1 MLLKVA
7 WVWSFLYMQI
17 CVANLFKFFVGD
29 SNEKII
35 IIVGS
40 NMFININNCMCNS
53 WWGIGGGIQETSKT
67 LKQRINESQDGDII
81 DAGKEEIDIKDG
93 DSYTIDKAI
102 TIRNCDAKSGTFIV
116 EATGAKFENL
126 RNIESIIAD
135 ERLGEGD
142 LDIRNCFEIDSVY
155 VNGGGSHSIRIASTH
170 IKNLYV
176 AKEDVRVLLQA
187 EGTNAA
193 KVENVQISKNC
204 KLESEDA
211 AAVFEQVQISAD
223 VEKVTLAGSATV
235 QKILAETVVTEESTE
250 ETKAK
255 VEIESAK
262 VKIEA
267 TSANVELKVSENA
280 DANVTVPKTEIIE
293 KTFKVTTVVNGE
305 TSSLAVY
312 EGYKFNFKPGDAD
325 SGFAGWYSDAAF
337 TTKIEL
343 PYLVT
348 KDVTLYAKFVELKA
362 KFFVVGNGVASSA
375 EANKY
380 YSDVTVGKVEGA
392 TIATTADYDVI
403 TVDNATA
410 TSDVWSVWADSLEN
424 WNFKANKNY
433 KISVDVKADVESVI
447 LLQAK
452 PINASYAN
460 QKNVKVTTEWQTV
473 EIETGCWNK
482 DFLGYLQVVCGQSKK
497 TYLKNLKMQEVSTKT
512 IPTGVWGPNAD
523 SISVTQVEN
532 GVKFAFGKD
541 SAAEWENGAAIRGT
555 FVETSKNYLYKV
567 KFTAAADENNVKFYY
582 SADSWAEDNAWGS
595 ATIGKTATNI
605 ELYIPAYQLDG
616 DELRGA
622 EINISIPTKN
632 SVTITN
638 VKFESLTAI
647 PSNQVIFFTS
657 DYKVHKKITSTGK
670 DNCVVLD
677 VAANTEA
684 ELRFVMEKA
693 TNSKIE
699 WNNSCS
705 FSKFVNKTSA
715 TVSIPEGKDYPV
727 LKNTSNTNQS
737 YRLYIDET
745 WTIVIEDATTTPAVE
760 YTITYVSTE
769 EVSGIFMES
778 ETLPAGTVHELPQ
791 LDDIPDDDYPKRFG
805 GWYEGVTVNEYGSF
819 DWTNATKVSSS
830 YTVTKDVTL
839 YAAWVMDV
847 TITFVTGYEADGII
861 VDPIKTETYAK
872 INLPTPTAPTGM
884 TFEGWYCDGDNDD
897 EIIWEWAEKES
908 SPYMVNRPRTLFA
921 KWKSG
926 NTPAVEYT
934 VKYVDT
940 LGAYTGPFVESE
952 TVIGGTVHELP
963 QLDGISSGD
972 YYFRFNGWYE
982 GVVKEEGEWPNMLNA
997 TKVTSP
1003 YTVTKDV
1010 TLYAVW
1016 VRDQTLTFVTGYES
1030 EGISVAPIET
1040 ESWAKI
1046 DLPTPKA
1053 PDGMIFEGW
1062 YYDGYND
1069 EEIHWEDA
1077 IRALS
1082 PFMVDLMFN
1091 YPLHAK
1097 WKPVNAPDFFANKA
1111 AVTQTDEYGNTT
1123 IIEQAICDSSYT
1135 EQANRYN
1142 YQNYIAG
1149 NISGVSVTNSNSEN
1163 IIKNTNYVSGTS
1175 TEWDYW
1181 LASVES
1187 FDMYANQNYEVSLE
1201 VKADSA
1207 QDVRFVLKD
1216 YKLSAN
1222 PEVVNLRYKVT
1233 SDWQTIKFETG
1244 TLQANWDAFLE
1255 IPVGTIDSLYVRNFK
1270 VEPINTNVLPVK
1282 GWKDSEISNRTEDGF
1297 TVKIDNTDE
1306 WISIVGQKAEEGNI
1320 YLVSFDVVAEDETE
1334 FNFGAKASSGKYADA
1349 WYNTTIGTTS
1359 TKIELY
1365 VPHVGSDSYYIV
1377 DFMDISF
1384 NSSVATTLT
1393 ISNFEVI
1400 PVPMEEKPAVVI
1412 ALQGDNDRWDQFMG
1426 YLGSGTPF
1434 TLAAGES
1441 VEVFAHIGAEN
1452 FDNWDVV
1459 SELRTVIPSDFCSV
1473 SINSENRPIITNN
1486 TDMARQYMLWVYDYQ
1501 LVVDD
1506 VESQTYS
1513 VTFDLNGGT
1522 VDGSGSNITIET
1534 VGLSVVT
1541 PVKEGYIFK
1550 GWTETK
1556 DGDDYITSAT
1566 SDMTVYAKWVS
1577 PLQLFDGGDVAGEFA
1592 PNGKALVYDSDKQV
1606 YETSFT
1612 YSEDM
1617 NSWLSPLGTVAFK
1630 FRPVAGNWDI
1640 SYGPINEQPVLD
1652 GEEVEFGE
1660 VSGVGTD
1667 LSVSGLVVGTTYKI
1681 EVRCTEE
1688 GKFFVKVSTVT
1699 K

>member
-1 MLLKVA
+1 MKKLLSLLAV
-7 WVWSFLYMQI
+7 I
-17 CVANLFKFFVGD
+17 CSLTLITACATPDGE
-29 SNEKII
+29 S
-35 IIVGS
+35 
-40 NMFININNCMCNS
+40 
-53 WWGIGGGIQETSKT
+53 GGGIQETSKT
-67 LKQRINESQDGDII
+67 LKQRINESKDGDII

-116 EATGAKFENL
+116 EATGARFENL

-255 VEIESAK
+255 VEIESAE
-262 VKIEA
+262 VKIDA

-280 DANVTVPKTEIIE
+280 DANVTVPKTQIID

-348 KDVTLYAKFVELKA
+348 KDVTLYANFVELKA

-375 EANKY
+375 DANKY
-380 YSDVTVGKVEGA
+380 YSDITVGKVEGA

-433 KISVDVKADVESVI
+433 KISVDVKADVESVV

-482 DFLGYLQVVCGQSKK
+482 DFLGYLQVACGQSKK

-523 SISVTQVEN
+523 SISVIQVEN
-532 GVKFAFGKD
+532 GVKFAFGKED
-541 SAAEWENGAAIRGT
+541 PVAWTNGASFRGN
-555 FVETSKNYLYKV
+555 FVETTKNYLYKV
-567 KFTAAADENNVKFYY
+567 CFTAAADANEVVLNYAV
-582 SADSWAEDNAWGS
+582 DSWAEDNAWGS
-595 ATIGKTATNI
+595 AKIGKTATNF
-605 ELYIPAYQLDG
+605 ELYMPAYQLDG
-616 DELRGA
+616 DEIRGA
-622 EINISIPTKN
+622 ELSFSLSTKN

-638 VKFESLTAI
+638 VKFEPLTAI

-657 DYKVHKKITSTGK
+657 DYNVHKKITSTGK

-677 VAANTEA
+677 VAANSEA
-684 ELRFVMEKA
+684 DLRFVMEKA

-699 WNNSCS
+699 WNSSSS

-715 TVSIPEGKDYPV
+715 TVSIPDGKDYLV
-727 LKNTSNTNQS
+727 LKNTSNASQT

-760 YTITYVSTE
+760 YTITYATPSYYT
-769 EVSGIFMES
+769 G
-778 ETLPAGTVHELPQ
+778 TLVEPKTLSAGTVYELPQ
-791 LDDIPDDDYPKRFG
+791 LEDIELKGSDEGGDVRYMTLRFG
-805 GWYEGVTVNEYGSF
+805 GWYEGVVLNEGWF
-819 DWTNATKVSSS
+819 VFTNATKVDSS

-839 YAAWVMDV
+839 YAA
-847 TITFVTGYEADGII
+847 F
-861 VDPIKTETYAK
+861 
-872 INLPTPTAPTGM
+872 
-884 TFEGWYCDGDNDD
+884 
-897 EIIWEWAEKES
+897 
-908 SPYMVNRPRTLFA
+908 
-921 KWKSG
+921 
-926 NTPAVEYT
+926 
-934 VKYVDT
+934 
-940 LGAYTGPFVESE
+940 
-952 TVIGGTVHELP
+952 
-963 QLDGISSGD
+963 
-972 YYFRFNGWYE
+972 
-982 GVVKEEGEWPNMLNA
+982 
-997 TKVTSP
+997 
-1003 YTVTKDV
+1003 
-1010 TLYAVW
+1010 
-1016 VRDQTLTFVTGYES
+1016 VRDHTLTFVTGYES
-1030 EGISVAPIET
+1030 EGIVVDPIET
-1040 ESWAKI
+1040 ESLTKI
-1046 DLPTPKA
+1046 NLPTPTA
-1053 PDGMIFEGW
+1053 PEGMIFDGW
-1062 YYDGYND
+1062 YYDGAWDGDY
-1069 EEIHWEDA
+1069 EEFYWDYSV
-1077 IRALS
+1077 RASS
-1082 PFMVDLMFN
+1082 PFVFDLMFD
-1091 YPLHAK
+1091 YPLVAK
-1097 WKPVNAPDFFANKA
+1097 WKAVDVPDFFANKA
-1111 AVTQTDEYGNTT
+1111 AVTKTDEYGN
-1123 IIEQAICDSSYT
+1123 IIRDDFGNIVIFESAIVDSSYT
-1135 EQANRYN
+1135 EQANRYK
-1142 YQNYIAG
+1142 YQDYIAG
-1149 NISGVSVTNSNSEN
+1149 TVSGVSVTNSNSEN

-1181 LASVES
+1181 LASTES
-1187 FDMYANQNYEVSLE
+1187 FEMNANQNYEVSLE

-1216 YKLSAN
+1216 YYASVYFDIAN
-1222 PEVVNLRYKVT
+1222 VSESVT
-1233 SDWQTIKFETG
+1233 TEWQTIKFETG
-1244 TLQANWDAFLE
+1244 TLQADWKAFLE
-1255 IPVGTIDSLYVRNFK
+1255 IPVGTIDSLYVRNLK
-1270 VEPINTNVLPVK
+1270 VEAVDTNVLPVK
-1282 GWKDSEISNRTEDGF
+1282 SAKDSVISNRSENGF
-1297 TVKIDNTDE
+1297 TVDIEDSSEHIMIPGIKGE
-1306 WISIVGQKAEEGNI
+1306 YGNI
-1320 YLVSFDVVAEDETE
+1320 YCVSFDVSATDETSFTFCCE
-1334 FNFGAKASSGKYADA
+1334 CSSADYSA
-1349 WYNTTIGTTS
+1349 GSVIKDINSTS
-1359 TKIELY
+1359 TNVKAY
-1365 VPHVGSDSYYIV
+1365 VPHLGSNLGIGYNFLSLGFRVTDP
-1377 DFMDISF
+1377 
-1384 NSSVATTLT
+1384 TTVT
-1393 ISNFEVI
+1393 ISNFEVTTVDKSDLSMI
-1400 PVPMEEKPAVVI
+1400 PNVHLTTDWTNYAELIPCENGESFTTVVVE
-1412 ALQGDNDRWDQFMG
+1412 G
-1426 YLGSGTPF
+1426 YGQSGTIFAMAQDHWEGSFDWF
-1434 TLAAGES
+1434 TGAWIDLRTSIKADAYANFDLLIEYYAGEGRS
-1441 VEVFAHIGAEN
+1441 RIVNNNNQTAAYKLWINKNYEIVVEET
-1452 FDNWDVV
+1452 
-1459 SELRTVIPSDFCSV
+1459 SYE
-1473 SINSENRPIITNN
+1473 
-1486 TDMARQYMLWVYDYQ
+1486 
-1501 LVVDD
+1501 
-1506 VESQTYS
+1506 
-1513 VTFDLNGGT
+1513 VTFDLNGGNI
-1522 VDGSGSNITIET
+1522 DGSTNNITIET
-1534 VGLSVVT
+1534 VSLST
-1541 PVKEGYIFK
+1541 VKPSKDGYVFK
-1550 GWTETK
+1550 GWTLTK
-1556 DGDDYITSAT
+1556 DGEEFVNSAT

-1592 PNGKALVYDSDKQV
+1592 PNGQTLVYDSGKQV

-1612 YSEDM
+1612 YSVDM
-1617 NSWLSPLGTVAFK
+1617 NSWGSLLGTVAFK
-1630 FRPVAGNWDI
+1630 FRPIAGDWNI
-1640 SYGPINEQPVLD
+1640 SYGLISNQPTLD
-1652 GEEVEFGE
+1652 GNEVEFGE

-1667 LSVSGLVVGTTYKI
+1667 LSVSGLVEGTTYKI

-1699 K
+1699 E

>member
-1 MLLKVA
+1 MKKLLSLLAV
-7 WVWSFLYMQI
+7 I
-17 CVANLFKFFVGD
+17 CSLTLITACATPDGE
-29 SNEKII
+29 S
-35 IIVGS
+35 
-40 NMFININNCMCNS
+40 
-53 WWGIGGGIQETSKT
+53 GGGIQETSKT

-116 EATGAKFENL
+116 EATGARFENL

-255 VEIESAK
+255 VEIESAE
-262 VKIEA
+262 VKIDA

-280 DANVTVPKTEIIE
+280 EANVTVPETKIID

-375 EANKY
+375 DANKY

-392 TIATTADYDVI
+392 TIVTTSDYDVI

-410 TSDVWSVWADSLEN
+410 TSDVWSVFADSLEN

-433 KISVDVKADVESVI
+433 KISVDVKADTETVLVI
-447 LLQAK
+447 SAHAK
-452 PINASYAN
+452 GSYSGGW
-460 QKNVKVTTEWQTV
+460 KRVKVGTDWQTV

-482 DFLGYLQVVCGQSKK
+482 DFLGHLQVACGQSKK
-497 TYLKNLKMQEVSTKT
+497 TYLKNIKMQEISTKT
-512 IPTGVWGPNAD
+512 IPTGNWGPNAD

-532 GVKFAFGKD
+532 GIKFTSGIEAK
-541 SAAEWENGAAIRGT
+541 EWENGVNIEGN
-555 FVETSKNYLYKV
+555 FVETSKNYLYKIT
-567 KFTAAADENNVKFYY
+567 FTAVADANDVKLNY
-582 SADSWAEDNAWGS
+582 SADAVSDENVWGS

-605 ELYIPAYQLDG
+605 ELYMPAYQLDG

-622 EINISIPTKN
+622 ELDFSLSTKN

-638 VKFESLTAI
+638 VKFEPLTAI

-657 DYKVHKKITSTGK
+657 DYKVYKKITSTGK
-670 DNCVVLD
+670 DNCIELEVP
-677 VAANTEA
+677 ANAEA
-684 ELRFVMEKA
+684 DLRFVMEKA

-699 WNNSCS
+699 WNNSSS

-715 TVSIPEGKDYPV
+715 TVSIPDRKDYLV

-745 WTIVIEDATTTPAVE
+745 WTIVIENATTDPSVE
-760 YTITYVSTE
+760 YTVKYVSTDYDYTGTFE
-769 EVSGIFMES
+769 GEKILS
-778 ETLPAGTVHELPQ
+778 EGTQLELPQ
-791 LDDIPDDDYPKRFG
+791 LDGIPDDDYPKRFG
-805 GWYEGVTVNEYGSF
+805 GWYEGVVMEPGDPTP
-819 DWTNATKVSSS
+819 DMTNVTKVTSP

-839 YAAWVMDV
+839 YAVWVMDV
-847 TITFVTGYEADGII
+847 TVTFVTGYEADGII

-921 KWKSG
+921 KW
-926 NTPAVEYT
+926 N
-934 VKYVDT
+934 
-940 LGAYTGPFVESE
+940 LG
-952 TVIGGTVHELP
+952 
-963 QLDGISSGD
+963 D
-972 YYFRFNGWYE
+972 
-982 GVVKEEGEWPNMLNA
+982 
-997 TKVTSP
+997 
-1003 YTVTKDV
+1003 
-1010 TLYAVW
+1010 
-1016 VRDQTLTFVTGYES
+1016 
-1030 EGISVAPIET
+1030 
-1040 ESWAKI
+1040 
-1046 DLPTPKA
+1046 
-1053 PDGMIFEGW
+1053 
-1062 YYDGYND
+1062 
-1069 EEIHWEDA
+1069 
-1077 IRALS
+1077 
-1082 PFMVDLMFN
+1082 
-1091 YPLHAK
+1091 
-1097 WKPVNAPDFFANKA
+1097 APDFFANKA
-1111 AVTQTDEYGNTT
+1111 AVTQKDEYGNTT
-1123 IIEQAICDSSYT
+1123 IIEQGICDSFYT
-1135 EQANRYN
+1135 GQANRYK
-1142 YQNYIAG
+1142 YQDYIAG
-1149 NISGVSVTNSNSEN
+1149 TVNGITISKNDSEN
-1163 IIKNTNYVSGTS
+1163 QVKNTNYVSGTS

-1181 LASVES
+1181 LASTES
-1187 FDMYANQNYEVSLE
+1187 FEMNANQNYEVSLE
-1201 VKADSA
+1201 VKADLA

-1216 YKLSAN
+1216 YYASVYFDIAN
-1222 PEVVNLRYKVT
+1222 VSESVT
-1233 SDWQTIKFETG
+1233 TEWQTIKFETG
-1244 TLQANWDAFLE
+1244 TLQADWKAFLE
-1255 IPVGTIDSLYVRNFK
+1255 IPVGTIDSLYVRNLK
-1270 VEPINTNVLPVK
+1270 VEAVDTNVLPVK
-1282 GWKDSEISNRTEDGF
+1282 SAKDSVISNRSENGF
-1297 TVKIDNTDE
+1297 TVDIEDSSEHIMIPGIKGE
-1306 WISIVGQKAEEGNI
+1306 YGNI
-1320 YLVSFDVVAEDETE
+1320 YCVSFDVSATDETSFTFCCE
-1334 FNFGAKASSGKYADA
+1334 CSSADYSA
-1349 WYNTTIGTTS
+1349 GSVIKDINSTS
-1359 TKIELY
+1359 TNVKAY
-1365 VPHVGSDSYYIV
+1365 VPHLGSNLGIGYNFLSL
-1377 DFMDISF
+1377 DFMV
-1384 NSSVATTLT
+1384 NNPTTVT
-1393 ISNFEVI
+1393 VSNFEVTTIDKSDLSMI
-1400 PVPMEEKPAVVI
+1400 PNV
-1412 ALQGDNDRWDQFMG
+1412 
-1426 YLGSGTPF
+1426 YLTTDWSKYAELTPCEN
-1434 TLAAGES
+1434 GES
-1441 VEVFAHIGAEN
+1441 FTTVVVEGYGQSGKIFALTQDTWAGSLKWDGTYIDLRTSIKGYNSSN
-1452 FDNWDVV
+1452 FD
-1459 SELRTVIPSDFCSV
+1459 
-1473 SINSENRPIITNN
+1473 
-1486 TDMARQYMLWVYDYQ
+1486 
-1501 LVVDD
+1501 LVVDYEGSEGRAFIYNRND
-1506 VESQTYS
+1506 VASAYKIWINKNYEIVVEETSYQ

-1534 VGLSVVT
+1534 IGLSVVT

-1577 PLQLFDGGDVAGEFA
+1577 RLQLFEGGDVTGDFAVVPNDAGEWVF
-1592 PNGKALVYDSDKQV
+1592 SDKTGISFVSEGDGV
-1606 YETSFT
+1606 YSATFT
-1612 YSEDM
+1612 YQDYM
-1617 NSWLSPLGTVAFK
+1617 KGWGSPVGTCQFKARTVA
-1630 FRPVAGNWDI
+1630 GSWDGV
-1640 SYGPINEQPVLD
+1640 SYGIADSNNQPVID
-1652 GEEVEFGE
+1652 GEA
-1660 VSGVGTD
+1660 VSSIAGKDSNIKVTGM
-1667 LSVSGLVVGTTYKI
+1667 VVGTTYKI
-1681 EVRCTEE
+1681 TFTCFQDGSVT
-1688 GKFFVKVSTVT
+1688 VKVSTVT

>member
-1 MLLKVA
+1 MKKLLSLLAV
-7 WVWSFLYMQI
+7 I
-17 CVANLFKFFVGD
+17 CSLTLITACATPDGE
-29 SNEKII
+29 S
-35 IIVGS
+35 
-40 NMFININNCMCNS
+40 
-53 WWGIGGGIQETSKT
+53 GGGIQETSKT
-67 LKQRINESQDGDII
+67 LKQRINESKDGEII

-116 EATGAKFENL
+116 EATGARFENL

-211 AAVFEQVQISAD
+211 SAVFEQVQISAD

-255 VEIESAK
+255 VEIESAE
-262 VKIEA
+262 VKIDA

-280 DANVTVPKTEIIE
+280 DANVKVPETQIID

-433 KISVDVKADVESVI
+433 KISVDVKADVETVV

-452 PINASYAN
+452 AKNTASSN
-460 QKNVKVTTEWQTV
+460 QKNVKVTNDWQTV

-482 DFLGYLQVVCGQSKK
+482 DFLGHLQVACGQSKK

-541 SAAEWENGAAIRGT
+541 SADWINIASIRGN
-555 FVETSKNYLYKV
+555 FVETTKNYLYKV
-567 KFTAAADENNVKFYY
+567 CFTAAADANEVVLNYAV
-582 SADSWAEDNAWGS
+582 DSWAEDNAWGS
-595 ATIGKTATNI
+595 AKIGKTATNF
-605 ELYIPAYQLDG
+605 ELYMPAYQLDG
-616 DELRGA
+616 DEIRGA
-622 EINISIPTKN
+622 ELSFSLSTKN

-638 VKFESLTAI
+638 VKFEPLTAI

-657 DYKVHKKITSTGK
+657 DYNVHKKITSTGK

-684 ELRFVMEKA
+684 DLRFVMEKA

-699 WNNSCS
+699 WNSSSS

-715 TVSIPEGKDYPV
+715 TVSIPDGKDYLV

-745 WTIVIEDATTTPAVE
+745 WTIVIEDATATPAVE

-872 INLPTPTAPTGM
+872 INLPTLTAPTGM

-897 EIIWEWAEKES
+897 EIIWEWAEKVS

-921 KWKSG
+921 KWNLG
-926 NTPAVEYT
+926 DAPVEFN
-934 VKYVDT
+934 VPEDV
-940 LGAYTGPFVESE
+940 TGLTITKTDSE
-952 TVIGGTVHELP
+952 TVVENSNYLQDSSEWDSWI
-963 QLDGISSGD
+963 ISSQQYSMD
-972 YYFRFNGWYE
+972 
-982 GVVKEEGEWPNMLNA
+982 
-997 TKVTSP
+997 
-1003 YTVTKDV
+1003 
-1010 TLYAVW
+1010 
-1016 VRDQTLTFVTGYES
+1016 
-1030 EGISVAPIET
+1030 
-1040 ESWAKI
+1040 
-1046 DLPTPKA
+1046 
-1053 PDGMIFEGW
+1053 
-1062 YYDGYND
+1062 
-1069 EEIHWEDA
+1069 
-1077 IRALS
+1077 
-1082 PFMVDLMFN
+1082 
-1091 YPLHAK
+1091 
-1097 WKPVNAPDFFANKA
+1097 
-1111 AVTQTDEYGNTT
+1111 
-1123 IIEQAICDSSYT
+1123 SYT
-1135 EQANRYN
+1135 SYK
-1142 YQNYIAG
+1142 
-1149 NISGVSVTNSNSEN
+1149 VSV
-1163 IIKNTNYVSGTS
+1163 
-1175 TEWDYW
+1175 
-1181 LASVES
+1181 
-1187 FDMYANQNYEVSLE
+1187 E
-1201 VKADSA
+1201 VKADSEKEVIFRVADFSLNEAFVQEKATVNTEWNVIEIITGSWQAALNA
-1207 QDVRFVLKD
+1207 QLQVYMGQLD
-1216 YKLSAN
+1216 KLYLR
-1222 PEVVNLRYKVT
+1222 NL
-1233 SDWQTIKFETG
+1233 
-1244 TLQANWDAFLE
+1244 
-1255 IPVGTIDSLYVRNFK
+1255 K
-1270 VEPINTNVLPVK
+1270 VEKLGSRILPVVEFQNSVLS
-1282 GWKDSEISNRTEDGF
+1282 DRTENGF
-1297 TVKIDNTDE
+1297 TVQIDNTDE
-1306 WISIVGQKAEEGNI
+1306 WVCIKGQIANNEDL
-1320 YLVSFDVVAEDETE
+1320 YLVSFDVVAEDETK
-1334 FNFGAKASSGKYADA
+1334 FNFAAKASSGKYADA

-1365 VPHVGSDSYYIV
+1365 VPYVGSDSEAGF
-1377 DFMDISF
+1377 DFMDIGFS
-1384 NSSVATTLT
+1384 SSVATTLT
-1393 ISNFEVI
+1393 ISNFEVT
-1400 PVPMEEKPAVVI
+1400 PVPMEENPAVVI
-1412 ALQGDNDRWDQFMG
+1412 AIKGDNNRWDQFMG
-1426 YLGSGTPF
+1426 YPGSGTSF

-1473 SINSENRPIITNN
+1473 SVNSENRPVITND
-1486 TDMARQYMLWVYDYQ
+1486 TDIDRRYKLWISDYL
-1501 LVVDD
+1501 LVITDD
-1506 VESQTYS
+1506 QTYS
-1513 VTFDLNGGT
+1513 VTFDPNGGAI
-1522 VDGSGSNITIET
+1522 DGNTSAVTKE
-1534 VGLSVVT
+1534 VYELLDVV
-1541 PVKEGYIFK
+1541 PVKEGYTFL
-1550 GWTETK
+1550 GWFDA
-1556 DGDDYITSAT
+1556 DGNLVSEIQSGI
-1566 SDMTVYAKWVS
+1566 TVYAEYTNNLEIFANGEVVGDFSVVWDEDSGWSYSETAGIPFTSEGDGVYSATFTYQDYMNGWTS
-1577 PLQLFDGGDVAGEFA
+1577 PSGTCAFKARTVAG
-1592 PNGKALVYDSDKQV
+1592 
-1606 YETSFT
+1606 
-1612 YSEDM
+1612 
-1617 NSWLSPLGTVAFK
+1617 SWDGT
-1630 FRPVAGNWDI
+1630 
-1640 SYGPINEQPVLD
+1640 SYGVADNHPVID
-1652 GEEVEFGE
+1652 GEAVSSIIVQNANIV
-1660 VSGVGTD
+1660 VSGF
-1667 LSVSGLVVGTTYKI
+1667 VVGTRYKI
-1681 EVRCTEE
+1681 TFTCFQDGSVT
-1688 GKFFVKVSTVT
+1688 VQVSTVT
-1699 K
+1699 E

>member
-1 MLLKVA
+1 MKKLLSLLAV
-7 WVWSFLYMQI
+7 I
-17 CVANLFKFFVGD
+17 CSLTLITACATPDGE
-29 SNEKII
+29 S
-35 IIVGS
+35 
-40 NMFININNCMCNS
+40 
-53 WWGIGGGIQETSKT
+53 GGGIQETSKT
-67 LKQRINESQDGDII
+67 LKQRINESKDGEII

-255 VEIESAK
+255 VEIESAE
-262 VKIEA
+262 VKIDA

-280 DANVTVPKTEIIE
+280 DANVKVPETQIID

-348 KDVTLYAKFVELKA
+348 KDVTLYAKFVEIKA
-362 KFFVVGNGVASSA
+362 KFFVVSNGVASSA

-433 KISVDVKADVESVI
+433 KISVDVKADVESVV

-497 TYLKNLKMQEVSTKT
+497 TYLRNLKMQEVSTKT

-541 SAAEWENGAAIRGT
+541 SAAEWANGAAIRGT

-670 DNCVVLD
+670 DNYVVLD
-677 VAANTEA
+677 VAANSEA
-684 ELRFVMEKA
+684 DLRFVMEKA

-715 TVSIPEGKDYPV
+715 TVLIPEGKDYPV
-727 LKNTSNTNQS
+727 LKNTSNANQS

-745 WTIVIEDATTTPAVE
+745 WTIVIENATATPAVE
-760 YTITYVSTE
+760 YTVTYATPSYYTGTLVDPKTVS
-769 EVSGIFMES
+769 
-778 ETLPAGTVHELPQ
+778 AGTVYELPQ
-791 LDDIPDDDYPKRFG
+791 LEDIELECSDEGSDVISYMTLRFG
-805 GWYEGVTVNEYGSF
+805 GWYEGVVLNQGWF
-819 DWTNATKVSSS
+819 VFTNATKVDSS

-839 YAAWVMDV
+839 YAA
-847 TITFVTGYEADGII
+847 F
-861 VDPIKTETYAK
+861 
-872 INLPTPTAPTGM
+872 
-884 TFEGWYCDGDNDD
+884 
-897 EIIWEWAEKES
+897 
-908 SPYMVNRPRTLFA
+908 
-921 KWKSG
+921 
-926 NTPAVEYT
+926 
-934 VKYVDT
+934 
-940 LGAYTGPFVESE
+940 
-952 TVIGGTVHELP
+952 
-963 QLDGISSGD
+963 
-972 YYFRFNGWYE
+972 
-982 GVVKEEGEWPNMLNA
+982 
-997 TKVTSP
+997 
-1003 YTVTKDV
+1003 
-1010 TLYAVW
+1010 

-1030 EGISVAPIET
+1030 EGIVVDPIET
-1040 ESWAKI
+1040 ESLTKI
-1046 DLPTPKA
+1046 NLPTPTA
-1053 PDGMIFEGW
+1053 PDGMVFDGW
-1062 YYDGYND
+1062 YYHGGWDDDDDYEEFDWD
-1069 EEIHWEDA
+1069 ES
-1077 IRALS
+1077 IRVSS
-1082 PFMVDLMFN
+1082 PFVFDWMFD
-1091 YPLHAK
+1091 YPLVAK
-1097 WKPVNAPDFFANKA
+1097 WKSVNVPDFFANKA
-1111 AVTQTDEYGNTT
+1111 AVTKTDEYGN
-1123 IIEQAICDSSYT
+1123 IIRDDFGNIVIFESAIVDSSYT
-1135 EQANRYN
+1135 EQANRYK
-1142 YQNYIAG
+1142 YQDYIAG
-1149 NISGVSVTNSNSEN
+1149 TVSGVSVTNSNSEN

-1181 LASVES
+1181 LASTES
-1187 FDMYANQNYEVSLE
+1187 FEMNANQNYKVSLE
-1201 VKADSA
+1201 VKSDSEK
-1207 QDVRFVLKD
+1207 DVRFVLKD
-1216 YKLSAN
+1216 FYASVD
-1222 PEVVNLRYKVT
+1222 PEIVNVVKTVT
-1233 SDWQTIKFETG
+1233 TEWQTIKFETG
-1244 TLQANWDAFLE
+1244 TLQADWKAFLE
-1255 IPVGTIDSLYVRNFK
+1255 IPVGTIDSLYVRNLK
-1270 VEPINTNVLPVK
+1270 VEAVDTNVLPVK
-1282 GWKDSEISNRTEDGF
+1282 SAKDSVISNRSENGF
-1297 TVKIDNTDE
+1297 TVDIEDSSEHIMIPGIKGE
-1306 WISIVGQKAEEGNI
+1306 YGNI
-1320 YLVSFDVVAEDETE
+1320 YCVSFDVSATDTANLS
-1334 FNFGAKASSGKYADA
+1334 FFYKASTSNYADGGV
-1349 WYNTTIGTTS
+1349 IQEIDSTS
-1359 TKIELY
+1359 RKITAY
-1365 VPHVGSDSYYIV
+1365 VPHVGSDFDIGYNFMSL
-1377 DFMDISF
+1377 DFMV
-1384 NSSVATTLT
+1384 NNPTTVT
-1393 ISNFEVI
+1393 VSNFEVTTIDKSDLSMI
-1400 PVPMEEKPAVVI
+1400 PNV
-1412 ALQGDNDRWDQFMG
+1412 
-1426 YLGSGTPF
+1426 YLTTDWSKYAELTPCEN
-1434 TLAAGES
+1434 GES
-1441 VEVFAHIGAEN
+1441 FTTVVVEGYGQSRKIFALTQDTWAGSLKWDGTYIDLRTSIKGYNSSN
-1452 FDNWDVV
+1452 FD
-1459 SELRTVIPSDFCSV
+1459 
-1473 SINSENRPIITNN
+1473 
-1486 TDMARQYMLWVYDYQ
+1486 
-1501 LVVDD
+1501 LVVDYEGSEGRAFIYNRND
-1506 VESQTYS
+1506 VASAYKIWINKNYEIVVEETSYQ

-1534 VGLSVVT
+1534 IGLSVVT

-1577 PLQLFDGGDVAGEFA
+1577 QLQLFEEGDVTGDFAVVPNDAGEWVF
-1592 PNGKALVYDSDKQV
+1592 SDKTGITFVSEGDGV
-1606 YETSFT
+1606 YSATFT
-1612 YSEDM
+1612 YQDYM
-1617 NSWLSPLGTVAFK
+1617 KGWGSPVGTCQFKARTVA
-1630 FRPVAGNWDI
+1630 GSWDGV
-1640 SYGPINEQPVLD
+1640 SYGIADSNNQPVID
-1652 GEEVEFGE
+1652 GEA
-1660 VSGVGTD
+1660 VSSIAGKDSNIKVTGM
-1667 LSVSGLVVGTTYKI
+1667 VVGTKYKI
-1681 EVRCTEE
+1681 TFTCFQDGSVT
-1688 GKFFVKVSTVT
+1688 VKVSTVT
-1699 K
+1699 E

>member
-1 MLLKVA
+1 MKKLLSLLAV
-7 WVWSFLYMQI
+7 I
-17 CVANLFKFFVGD
+17 CSLTLITACATPDGE
-29 SNEKII
+29 S
-35 IIVGS
+35 
-40 NMFININNCMCNS
+40 
-53 WWGIGGGIQETSKT
+53 GGGIQETSKT

-116 EATGAKFENL
+116 EATGARFENL

-235 QKILAETVVTEESTE
+235 QKILAETVVTEESAE

-255 VEIESAK
+255 VEIESAE
-262 VKIEA
+262 VKIDA

-280 DANVTVPKTEIIE
+280 DANVKVPETQIID

-325 SGFAGWYSDAAF
+325 SGFAGWYSDAAC

-410 TSDVWSVWADSLEN
+410 TSDVWSVWAASLEN

-433 KISVDVKADVESVI
+433 KISVDIKADTETVV

-452 PINASYAN
+452 AKNTASSN
-460 QKNVKVTTEWQTV
+460 QKNVKVTNDWQTV

-482 DFLGYLQVVCGQSKK
+482 DWFGFLEVVCGQSKK
-497 TYLKNLKMQEVSTKT
+497 TYLRNLKMQEVSTKT
-512 IPTGVWGPNAD
+512 IPTGVWGQNAD

-541 SAAEWENGAAIRGT
+541 AADWTNIASIRGN
-555 FVETSKNYLYKV
+555 FVETTKNYLYKV
-567 KFTAAADENNVKFYY
+567 CFTAAADANEVVLNYAV
-582 SADSWAEDNAWGS
+582 DSWAEDNAWGS
-595 ATIGKTATNI
+595 AKIGKTATNF
-605 ELYIPAYQLDG
+605 ELYMPAYQLDG

-622 EINISIPTKN
+622 ELSFSLSTKN

-638 VKFESLTAI
+638 VKFEPLTAI

-684 ELRFVMEKA
+684 DLRFVMEKA

-699 WNNSCS
+699 WNNSSS

-715 TVSIPEGKDYPV
+715 TVSIPDGKDYPV
-727 LKNTSNTNQS
+727 LKNTSNESQT

-745 WTIVIEDATTTPAVE
+745 WTIVIENITTDPSVE
-760 YTITYVSTE
+760 YTVKYVSTDYDYTGTFE
-769 EVSGIFMES
+769 GEKILS
-778 ETLPAGTVHELPQ
+778 EGTQLELPQ
-791 LDDIPDDDYPKRFG
+791 LDGIPDDDYPKRFG
-805 GWYEGVTVNEYGSF
+805 GWYEGVVMEPGDITP
-819 DWTNATKVSSS
+819 DMTNATKVTSP

-839 YAAWVMDV
+839 YAVWVMDV
-847 TITFVTGYEADGII
+847 TVTFVTRYEADGII

-897 EIIWEWAEKES
+897 EIIWEWAEKVS

-921 KWKSG
+921 KWKS
-926 NTPAVEYT
+926 
-934 VKYVDT
+934 VD
-940 LGAYTGPFVESE
+940 
-952 TVIGGTVHELP
+952 
-963 QLDGISSGD
+963 
-972 YYFRFNGWYE
+972 
-982 GVVKEEGEWPNMLNA
+982 
-997 TKVTSP
+997 
-1003 YTVTKDV
+1003 
-1010 TLYAVW
+1010 
-1016 VRDQTLTFVTGYES
+1016 
-1030 EGISVAPIET
+1030 
-1040 ESWAKI
+1040 
-1046 DLPTPKA
+1046 
-1053 PDGMIFEGW
+1053 
-1062 YYDGYND
+1062 
-1069 EEIHWEDA
+1069 
-1077 IRALS
+1077 
-1082 PFMVDLMFN
+1082 
-1091 YPLHAK
+1091 
-1097 WKPVNAPDFFANKA
+1097 APDFFANKA
-1111 AVTQTDEYGNTT
+1111 AVTKTDEYGN
-1123 IIEQAICDSSYT
+1123 IIRDDFGNIVIFESAIVDSSYT
-1135 EQANRYN
+1135 EQANRYK
-1142 YQNYIAG
+1142 YQDYIAG
-1149 NISGVSVTNSNSEN
+1149 TVSGVSVTNSNSEN

-1181 LASVES
+1181 LASTES
-1187 FDMYANQNYEVSLE
+1187 FEMNANQNYEVSLE
-1201 VKADSA
+1201 VKADLA

-1216 YKLSAN
+1216 YYASVYFDIAN
-1222 PEVVNLRYKVT
+1222 VSESVT
-1233 SDWQTIKFETG
+1233 TEWQTIKFETG
-1244 TLQANWDAFLE
+1244 TLQADWKAFLE
-1255 IPVGTIDSLYVRNFK
+1255 IPVGTIDSLYVRNLK
-1270 VEPINTNVLPVK
+1270 VEAVDTNVLPAK
-1282 GWKDSEISNRTEDGF
+1282 SAKDSVISNRSENGF
-1297 TVKIDNTDE
+1297 TVDIEDSSEHIMIPGIKGE
-1306 WISIVGQKAEEGNI
+1306 YGNI
-1320 YLVSFDVVAEDETE
+1320 YCVSFDVSATDETSFTFCCE
-1334 FNFGAKASSGKYADA
+1334 CSSADYSA
-1349 WYNTTIGTTS
+1349 GSVIKDINSTS
-1359 TKIELY
+1359 TNVKAY
-1365 VPHVGSDSYYIV
+1365 VPHLGSNLGIGYNFLSLGFRVTDP
-1377 DFMDISF
+1377 
-1384 NSSVATTLT
+1384 TTVT
-1393 ISNFEVI
+1393 ISNFEVTTVDKSDLSMI
-1400 PVPMEEKPAVVI
+1400 PNVHLTTDWTNYAELIPCENGESFTTVEVPAYG
-1412 ALQGDNDRWDQFMG
+1412 Q
-1426 YLGSGTPF
+1426 SGTI
-1434 TLAAGES
+1434 
-1441 VEVFAHIGAEN
+1441 FAMAQDIWEGSFNWQTGAWIDLRTAIKADAYAN
-1452 FDNWDVV
+1452 FDLLIEYYYNEGRYRIVNNNNQTAAYKLWINKNYEIVV
-1459 SELRTVIPSDFCSV
+1459 E
-1473 SINSENRPIITNN
+1473 EIT
-1486 TDMARQYMLWVYDYQ
+1486 Y
-1501 LVVDD
+1501 
-1506 VESQTYS
+1506 E
-1513 VTFDLNGGT
+1513 VTFNLNGGT

-1534 VGLSVVT
+1534 IGLSVVT
-1541 PVKEGYIFK
+1541 PVKEGYVFK

-1556 DGDDYITSAT
+1556 DGDDYITFAT

-1592 PNGKALVYDSDKQV
+1592 PNGQALVYDSDKQV

-1612 YSEDM
+1612 YSADM
-1617 NSWLSPLGTVAFK
+1617 NSWGSLPGTVAFK
-1630 FRPVAGNWDI
+1630 FRPIAGDWTI
-1640 SYGPINEQPVLD
+1640 SYGPIGNQPVLD

-1667 LSVSGLVVGTTYKI
+1667 LSVSGLVEGTTYKI

-1699 K
+1699 EQSN

>member
-1 MLLKVA
+1 MKKLLSLLAV
-7 WVWSFLYMQI
+7 I
-17 CVANLFKFFVGD
+17 CSLTLITACATPDGE
-29 SNEKII
+29 S
-35 IIVGS
+35 
-40 NMFININNCMCNS
+40 
-53 WWGIGGGIQETSKT
+53 GGGIQETSKT
-67 LKQRINESQDGDII
+67 LKQRINESKDGDII

-255 VEIESAK
+255 VEIESSE

-280 DANVTVPKTEIIE
+280 EANVKVPETQIID

-348 KDVTLYAKFVELKA
+348 KDVTLYAKFVEIKA

-375 EANKY
+375 EAKKY

-392 TIATTADYDVI
+392 SIATTADYDVI

-410 TSDVWSVWADSLEN
+410 TSDVWSVWAASLEN

-433 KISVDVKADVESVI
+433 KISVDIKADTENVV

-452 PINASYAN
+452 AKNTASSN
-460 QKNVKVTTEWQTV
+460 KKNVKVTNDWQTV

-482 DFLGYLQVVCGQSKK
+482 DWFGFLEVACGQSKK
-497 TYLKNLKMQEVSTKT
+497 TYLRNLKMQEVSTKT
-512 IPTGVWGPNAD
+512 IPTGTWGPDAD

-541 SAAEWENGAAIRGT
+541 SADWTNSASIRGN
-555 FVETSKNYLYKV
+555 FVETTKNYLYKV
-567 KFTAAADENNVKFYY
+567 TFTAVADANEVVLNYAV
-582 SADSWAEDNAWGS
+582 DSWAEDNAWGS
-595 ATIGKTATNI
+595 AKIGKTATNF
-605 ELYIPAYQLDG
+605 ELYMPAYQLDG
-616 DELRGA
+616 DEVRGA
-622 EINISIPTKN
+622 ELTFSLSTKN

-638 VKFESLTAI
+638 VKFEPLTAI

-657 DYKVHKKITSTGK
+657 DGNVHKKITSTGK

-684 ELRFVMEKA
+684 DLRFVMEKA

-715 TVSIPEGKDYPV
+715 TVSIPDGKDYPV
-727 LKNTSNTNQS
+727 LKNTSNASQT

-760 YTITYVSTE
+760 YTVKYVDPMGIYTSPFVESETVLGGTVHKLPQLDGISAGDLYLRFSGWYEGVGFMDSGYPDMSKATKVDSSYTVTKDVTLYAAWVRDHTLNFITGYESEGIIVDPIKTESWAKIDLPIPTAPDGMIFEGWYYYGDPDEEINWEYAKKASSPFMVDLVNDYSFYAKWKSGNTPAVEYTVKYVSTDYDYTGTFE
-769 EVSGIFMES
+769 GEKILS
-778 ETLPAGTVHELPQ
+778 EGTQLELPQ
-791 LDDIPDDDYPKRFG
+791 LDGIPDDDYPKRFG
-805 GWYEGVTVNEYGSF
+805 GWYEGVVMEPGDPTP
-819 DWTNATKVSSS
+819 DMTNATKVTSP

-839 YAAWVMDV
+839 YAVWVMDV
-847 TITFVTGYEADGII
+847 TVTFVTGYEADGII

-872 INLPTPTAPTGM
+872 INLPTLTAPTGM

-897 EIIWEWAEKES
+897 VLNEEWAEKVS
-908 SPYMVNRPRTLFA
+908 SPYMVNRTRTLFA
-921 KWKSG
+921 KWKS
-926 NTPAVEYT
+926 
-934 VKYVDT
+934 VD
-940 LGAYTGPFVESE
+940 
-952 TVIGGTVHELP
+952 
-963 QLDGISSGD
+963 
-972 YYFRFNGWYE
+972 
-982 GVVKEEGEWPNMLNA
+982 
-997 TKVTSP
+997 
-1003 YTVTKDV
+1003 
-1010 TLYAVW
+1010 
-1016 VRDQTLTFVTGYES
+1016 
-1030 EGISVAPIET
+1030 
-1040 ESWAKI
+1040 
-1046 DLPTPKA
+1046 
-1053 PDGMIFEGW
+1053 
-1062 YYDGYND
+1062 
-1069 EEIHWEDA
+1069 
-1077 IRALS
+1077 
-1082 PFMVDLMFN
+1082 
-1091 YPLHAK
+1091 
-1097 WKPVNAPDFFANKA
+1097 APDFFANKA
-1111 AVTQTDEYGNTT
+1111 AVTQKDEYGNTT
-1123 IIEQAICDSSYT
+1123 IIEQGICDSFYT
-1135 EQANRYN
+1135 GQANRYK
-1142 YQNYIAG
+1142 YQDYIAG
-1149 NISGVSVTNSNSEN
+1149 TVSGVSVTNSNSEN

-1181 LASVES
+1181 LASTES
-1187 FDMYANQNYEVSLE
+1187 FEMNANQNYEVSLE
-1201 VKADSA
+1201 VKADLA

-1216 YKLSAN
+1216 YYASVYFDIAN
-1222 PEVVNLRYKVT
+1222 VSESVT
-1233 SDWQTIKFETG
+1233 TEWQTIKFETG
-1244 TLQANWDAFLE
+1244 TLQADWKAFLE
-1255 IPVGTIDSLYVRNFK
+1255 IPVGTIDSLYVRNLK
-1270 VEPINTNVLPVK
+1270 VEAVDTNVLPVK
-1282 GWKDSEISNRTEDGF
+1282 SAKDSVISNRSENGF
-1297 TVKIDNTDE
+1297 TVDIEDSSEHIMIPGIKGE
-1306 WISIVGQKAEEGNI
+1306 YGNI
-1320 YLVSFDVVAEDETE
+1320 YCVSFDVSATDETSFTFCCE
-1334 FNFGAKASSGKYADA
+1334 CSSADYSA
-1349 WYNTTIGTTS
+1349 GSVIKDINSTS
-1359 TKIELY
+1359 TNVKAY
-1365 VPHVGSDSYYIV
+1365 VPHLGSNLGIGYNFLSLGFRVTDP
-1377 DFMDISF
+1377 
-1384 NSSVATTLT
+1384 TTVT
-1393 ISNFEVI
+1393 ISNFEVTTVDKSDLSMI
-1400 PVPMEEKPAVVI
+1400 PNVHLTTDWKNYAE
-1412 ALQGDNDRWDQFMG
+1412 L
-1426 YLGSGTPF
+1426 TPCEN
-1434 TLAAGES
+1434 GES
-1441 VEVFAHIGAEN
+1441 FTTVVVEGYGQSRTIFAMAQDHWEGSFDWFTGAWIDLRTSIKADAYAN
-1452 FDNWDVV
+1452 FD
-1459 SELRTVIPSDFCSV
+1459 
-1473 SINSENRPIITNN
+1473 
-1486 TDMARQYMLWVYDYQ
+1486 
-1501 LVVDD
+1501 LVVEGSEGRAFIYNRND
-1506 VESQTYS
+1506 VASAYKIWINKNYEIVVEETSYE
-1513 VTFDLNGGT
+1513 VTFDLNGGNL
-1522 VDGSGSNITIET
+1522 DGSTNNITIET
-1534 VGLSVVT
+1534 VSLST
-1541 PVKEGYIFK
+1541 VKPSKDGYVFK
-1550 GWTETK
+1550 GWTLTK
-1556 DGDDYITSAT
+1556 DGEEFVNSAT

-1577 PLQLFDGGDVAGEFA
+1577 PLQLFDDGDVVGDFA
-1592 PNGKALVYDSDKQV
+1592 PDGQTLVFDSAKQV

-1612 YSEDM
+1612 YSSDM
-1617 NSWLSPLGTVAFK
+1617 NAWLSPIGTVEFK
-1630 FRPVAGNWDI
+1630 FRPIAGDWNI

-1660 VSGVGTD
+1660 VSGGGTN
-1667 LSVSGLVVGTTYKI
+1667 LSVSGLVEGTTYKI

-1699 K
+1699 EQSN

>member
-1 MLLKVA
+1 MKKLLSLLAV
-7 WVWSFLYMQI
+7 I
-17 CVANLFKFFVGD
+17 CSLTLITACATPDGE
-29 SNEKII
+29 S
-35 IIVGS
+35 
-40 NMFININNCMCNS
+40 
-53 WWGIGGGIQETSKT
+53 GGGIQETSKT
-67 LKQRINESQDGDII
+67 LKQRINESKDGDVI
-81 DAGKEEIDIKDG
+81 DLGKEEIEIKDG

-102 TIRNCDAKSGTFIV
+102 TIKNGDAKYGTFTV
-116 EATGAKFENL
+116 ESTGAKFVNL
-126 RNIESIIAD
+126 RNIESVIAD
-135 ERLGEGD
+135 EQLDDGD

-176 AKEDVRVLLQA
+176 AKEDVRVLLQT

-211 AAVFEQVQISAD
+211 SAVFEQVQISAD

-255 VEIESAK
+255 VEIESAE
-262 VKIEA
+262 VKIDA

-280 DANVTVPKTEIIE
+280 DANVKVPETQIIN

-410 TSDVWSVWADSLEN
+410 TSDVWSVWAASLEN

-433 KISVDVKADVESVI
+433 KISVDIKADTETVV

-452 PINASYAN
+452 AKNTASSN
-460 QKNVKVTTEWQTV
+460 QKNVKVTNDWQTV

-482 DFLGYLQVVCGQSKK
+482 DWLGFLEVVCGQSKK

-541 SAAEWENGAAIRGT
+541 SVAWTNIASIRGN
-555 FVETSKNYLYKV
+555 FVETTNNYLYKV
-567 KFTAAADENNVKFYY
+567 CFTAAADANEVELNYAV
-582 SADSWAEDNAWGS
+582 DSWAEDNAWGS
-595 ATIGKTATNI
+595 AKIGKTATNF
-605 ELYIPAYQLDG
+605 ELYMPAYQLDG
-616 DELRGA
+616 DEIRGA
-622 EINISIPTKN
+622 ELSFSLSTKN

-638 VKFESLTAI
+638 VKFEPLTAI

-657 DYKVHKKITSTGK
+657 DYNVHKKITSTGK
-670 DNCVVLD
+670 DNCIELEVP
-677 VAANTEA
+677 ANAEA
-684 ELRFVMEKA
+684 DLRFVMEKA

-699 WNNSCS
+699 WNNSSS
-705 FSKFVNKTSA
+705 FSKFDNKTSA
-715 TVSIPEGKDYPV
+715 TVSIPEGKDYLV
-727 LKNTSNTNQS
+727 LKNTSNASQT

-760 YTITYVSTE
+760 YTVKYVSTE

-872 INLPTPTAPTGM
+872 INLPTLTAPTGM
-884 TFEGWYCDGDNDD
+884 IFEGWYCDGDNDD
-897 EIIWEWAEKES
+897 EIIWEWAEKVS
-908 SPYMVNRPRTLFA
+908 SPYVVNRPRTLFA
-921 KWKSG
+921 KWKS
-926 NTPAVEYT
+926 
-934 VKYVDT
+934 VD
-940 LGAYTGPFVESE
+940 
-952 TVIGGTVHELP
+952 
-963 QLDGISSGD
+963 
-972 YYFRFNGWYE
+972 
-982 GVVKEEGEWPNMLNA
+982 
-997 TKVTSP
+997 
-1003 YTVTKDV
+1003 
-1010 TLYAVW
+1010 
-1016 VRDQTLTFVTGYES
+1016 
-1030 EGISVAPIET
+1030 AP
-1040 ESWAKI
+1040 S
-1046 DLPTPKA
+1046 
-1053 PDGMIFEGW
+1053 
-1062 YYDGYND
+1062 
-1069 EEIHWEDA
+1069 
-1077 IRALS
+1077 
-1082 PFMVDLMFN
+1082 
-1091 YPLHAK
+1091 
-1097 WKPVNAPDFFANKA
+1097 FFANKA
-1111 AVTQTDEYGNTT
+1111 AVTQKDENGNIIRDDYGN
-1123 IIEQAICDSSYT
+1123 IVIFESAIVDSSYT
-1135 EQANRYN
+1135 EQANRYK
-1142 YQNYIAG
+1142 YQDYIAG
-1149 NISGVSVTNSNSEN
+1149 TVNGITISKNDSEN
-1163 IIKNTNYVSGTS
+1163 QVKNTNYVSGTS

-1181 LASVES
+1181 ITSVES
-1187 FDMYANQNYEVSLE
+1187 FDMNANQNYEVSLE

-1216 YKLSAN
+1216 YYASVYFDIAN
-1222 PEVVNLRYKVT
+1222 VSESVT
-1233 SDWQTIKFETG
+1233 TEWQTIKFETG
-1244 TLQANWDAFLE
+1244 TLQADWKAFLE
-1255 IPVGTIDSLYVRNFK
+1255 IPVGTIDSLYVRNLK
-1270 VEPINTNVLPVK
+1270 VEAVDTNVLPVK
-1282 GWKDSEISNRTEDGF
+1282 SAKDSVISNRSENGF
-1297 TVKIDNTDE
+1297 TVDIEDSSEHIMIPGIKGE
-1306 WISIVGQKAEEGNI
+1306 YGNI
-1320 YLVSFDVVAEDETE
+1320 YCVSFDVSATDETSFTFCCE
-1334 FNFGAKASSGKYADA
+1334 CSSADYSA
-1349 WYNTTIGTTS
+1349 GSVIKDINSTS
-1359 TKIELY
+1359 TNVKAY
-1365 VPHVGSDSYYIV
+1365 VPHLGSNLGIGYNFLSLGFRVTDP
-1377 DFMDISF
+1377 
-1384 NSSVATTLT
+1384 TTVT
-1393 ISNFEVI
+1393 ISNFEVTTVDKSDLSMI
-1400 PVPMEEKPAVVI
+1400 PNVHLTTDWTNYAELTPCENGESFTTVVVE
-1412 ALQGDNDRWDQFMG
+1412 G
-1426 YLGSGTPF
+1426 YGQSGTI
-1434 TLAAGES
+1434 
-1441 VEVFAHIGAEN
+1441 FAMAQDHWEGSFNWQTGAWIDLRTAIKADVYAN
-1452 FDNWDVV
+1452 FDLLIEYYYNEGRYRIVNNNNQTAAYKLWINKNYEIVV
-1459 SELRTVIPSDFCSV
+1459 E
-1473 SINSENRPIITNN
+1473 EIT
-1486 TDMARQYMLWVYDYQ
+1486 Y
-1501 LVVDD
+1501 
-1506 VESQTYS
+1506 E
-1513 VTFDLNGGT
+1513 VTFNLNGGT

-1534 VGLSVVT
+1534 IGLSVVT

-1592 PNGKALVYDSDKQV
+1592 PNGQALVYDSDKQV

-1612 YSEDM
+1612 YSADM
-1617 NSWLSPLGTVAFK
+1617 NSWGSPLGTVAFK
-1630 FRPVAGNWDI
+1630 FRPIAGDWTI
-1640 SYGPINEQPVLD
+1640 SYGPIGNQPVLD

-1667 LSVSGLVVGTTYKI
+1667 LSVSGLVEGTTYKI

-1699 K
+1699 E

>member
-1 MLLKVA
+1 M
-7 WVWSFLYMQI
+7 
-17 CVANLFKFFVGD
+17 
-29 SNEKII
+29 
-35 IIVGS
+35 
-40 NMFININNCMCNS
+40 
-53 WWGIGGGIQETSKT
+53 
-67 LKQRINESQDGDII
+67 
-81 DAGKEEIDIKDG
+81 
-93 DSYTIDKAI
+93 
-102 TIRNCDAKSGTFIV
+102 
-116 EATGAKFENL
+116 
-126 RNIESIIAD
+126 
-135 ERLGEGD
+135 
-142 LDIRNCFEIDSVY
+142 
-155 VNGGGSHSIRIASTH
+155 
-170 IKNLYV
+170 
-176 AKEDVRVLLQA
+176 
-187 EGTNAA
+187 
-193 KVENVQISKNC
+193 
-204 KLESEDA
+204 
-211 AAVFEQVQISAD
+211 
-223 VEKVTLAGSATV
+223 
-235 QKILAETVVTEESTE
+235 
-250 ETKAK
+250 
-255 VEIESAK
+255 
-262 VKIEA
+262 
-267 TSANVELKVSENA
+267 
-280 DANVTVPKTEIIE
+280 
-293 KTFKVTTVVNGE
+293 
-305 TSSLAVY
+305 
-312 EGYKFNFKPGDAD
+312 
-325 SGFAGWYSDAAF
+325 
-337 TTKIEL
+337 
-343 PYLVT
+343 
-348 KDVTLYAKFVELKA
+348 
-362 KFFVVGNGVASSA
+362 
-375 EANKY
+375 
-380 YSDVTVGKVEGA
+380 
-392 TIATTADYDVI
+392 I

-523 SISVTQVEN
+523 SISVTQVQN
-532 GVKFAFGKD
+532 GVKFAFGKE
-541 SAAEWENGAAIRGT
+541 APEAWTNGASFRGN
-555 FVETSKNYLYKV
+555 FVETTKNYLYKIT
-567 KFTAAADENNVKFYY
+567 FTAAADANEVELNYAV
-582 SADSWAEDNAWGS
+582 DSWAEDNAWGS
-595 ATIGKTATNI
+595 AKIGKTATNF
-605 ELYIPAYQLDG
+605 ELYMPAYQLDG
-616 DELRGA
+616 DEIRGA
-622 EINISIPTKN
+622 ELSFSLSTKN

-638 VKFESLTAI
+638 VKFEPLTAI

-670 DNCVVLD
+670 DNCIELEVP
-677 VAANTEA
+677 ANAEA
-684 ELRFVMEKA
+684 DLRFVMEKA

-699 WNNSCS
+699 WNSSSS
-705 FSKFVNKTSA
+705 FTKFVNKTSA
-715 TVSIPEGKDYPV
+715 TVSIPDGKDYPV
-727 LKNTSNTNQS
+727 LKNTSNASQT

-745 WTIVIEDATTTPAVE
+745 WTIVIEDATTDPSVE
-760 YTITYVSTE
+760 YTVKYVSTE

-897 EIIWEWAEKES
+897 VLNEEWAEKES

-940 LGAYTGPFVESE
+940 LGVYAGPFVESE
-952 TVIGGTVHELP
+952 TVLGGTVHELP

-982 GVVKEEGEWPNMLNA
+982 GVVKEEGEWPNMFNA

-1016 VRDQTLTFVTGYES
+1016 VRDVTLTFVTGYEAD
-1030 EGISVAPIET
+1030 GIIVDPIKT
-1040 ESWAKI
+1040 ESYAKI
-1046 DLPTPKA
+1046 DLPTPTA

-1069 EEIHWEDA
+1069 EEIHWESA

-1082 PFMVDLMFN
+1082 PFMVDLMFD

-1111 AVTQTDEYGNTT
+1111 AVTQTDEYENTT
-1123 IIEQAICDSSYT
+1123 IIEQAICDLSYT

-1149 NISGVSVTNSNSEN
+1149 TVSGVSVTNSNSEN

-1244 TLQANWDAFLE
+1244 TLQANWNAFLE

-1365 VPHVGSDSYYIV
+1365 VPHVGSDSYYTV

-1393 ISNFEVI
+1393 ISNFEVT

-1412 ALQGDNDRWDQFMG
+1412 AIKGDNNRWDQFMG

-1459 SELRTVIPSDFCSV
+1459 SELRTVIPSDFCLVSV
-1473 SINSENRPIITNN
+1473 NSENRPVITNN

-1534 VGLSVVT
+1534 IGLSVVT

-1592 PNGKALVYDSDKQV
+1592 PNGQALVYDSDKQV

-1612 YSEDM
+1612 YSADM
-1617 NSWLSPLGTVAFK
+1617 STWGSSLGSVQFK
-1630 FRPVAGNWDI
+1630 FRPVAGDWTI
-1640 SYGPINEQPVLD
+1640 SYGPIGNQPVLD
-1652 GEEVEFGE
+1652 GDYVEFGE
-1660 VSGVGTD
+1660 VSGSGTN
-1667 LSVSGLVVGTTYKI
+1667 LVVSGLEEGKSYKV
-1681 EVRCTEE
+1681 EVSCTEE

-1699 K
+1699 E

>member
-1 MLLKVA
+1 MG
-7 WVWSFLYMQI
+7 
-17 CVANLFKFFVGD
+17 NR
-29 SNEKII
+29 
-35 IIVGS
+35 
-40 NMFININNCMCNS
+40 
-53 WWGIGGGIQETSKT
+53 GGGIQETSKT

-116 EATGAKFENL
+116 EATGARFENL

-255 VEIESAK
+255 VEIESSE

-280 DANVTVPKTEIIE
+280 DANVTVPETQIID

-325 SGFAGWYSDAAF
+325 SGFAGWYSDAAC

-362 KFFVVGNGVASSA
+362 RFFVVSNGVASSA
-375 EANKY
+375 DANKY

-410 TSDVWSVWADSLEN
+410 TSDIWSVWADSLEH

-433 KISVDVKADVESVI
+433 KISVDVKADVESVV

-497 TYLKNLKMQEVSTKT
+497 TYLRNLKMQEVSTKT

-532 GVKFAFGKD
+532 GVKFTSGIEAK
-541 SAAEWENGAAIRGT
+541 EWENGAAIRGT

-567 KFTAAADENNVKFYY
+567 KFTAAADANEVVLNYAV
-582 SADSWAEDNAWGS
+582 DSWAEDNAWGS
-595 ATIGKTATNI
+595 AKIGKTATNF
-605 ELYIPAYQLDG
+605 ELYMPAYQLDG

-622 EINISIPTKN
+622 EINISLSTKN

-670 DNCVVLD
+670 DNYVVLD
-677 VAANTEA
+677 VAANSEA
-684 ELRFVMEKA
+684 DLRFVMEKA

-715 TVSIPEGKDYPV
+715 TVSIPDGKDYPV
-727 LKNTSNTNQS
+727 LKNTSNTSQT

-760 YTITYVSTE
+760 YTVTYVSTDYDYTGTFE
-769 EVSGIFMES
+769 GEKILS
-778 ETLPAGTVHELPQ
+778 EGTQLELPQ
-791 LDDIPDDDYPKRFG
+791 LDGIPDDDYPKRFG
-805 GWYEGVTVNEYGSF
+805 GWYEGVVMEPGDPTP
-819 DWTNATKVSSS
+819 DMTNATKVTSP

-839 YAAWVMDV
+839 YAVWVMDV
-847 TITFVTGYEADGII
+847 TVTFVTGYEADGII

-897 EIIWEWAEKES
+897 VLNEEWAKKES

-940 LGAYTGPFVESE
+940 LGVYTGPFVESE
-952 TVIGGTVHELP
+952 TVLGGTVHELP

-1046 DLPTPKA
+1046 DLPTPTA
-1053 PDGMIFEGW
+1053 PDGMIFVGW
-1062 YYDGYND
+1062 YYDGAWDGDY
-1069 EEIHWEDA
+1069 EEFDWDYSV
-1077 IRALS
+1077 RALS
-1082 PFMVDLMFN
+1082 PFMVDLMFD
-1091 YPLHAK
+1091 YPLVAK
-1097 WKPVNAPDFFANKA
+1097 WKPVDAPDFFANKA
-1111 AVTQTDEYGNTT
+1111 AVTKKDENGNTT
-1123 IIEQAICDSSYT
+1123 IIEQAICDSTYT

-1349 WYNTTIGTTS
+1349 WYKTTVGTTA

-1365 VPHVGSDSYYIV
+1365 VPHVGSDSYYTV
-1377 DFMDISF
+1377 DFMDMGF

-1393 ISNFEVI
+1393 ISNFEVT

-1412 ALQGDNDRWDQFMG
+1412 AIKGDNDRWDQFMG

-1459 SELRTVIPSDFCSV
+1459 SELRTVIPSDFCLVSV
-1473 SINSENRPIITNN
+1473 NSENRPVITNN

-1534 VGLSVVT
+1534 IGLSVVT
-1541 PVKEGYIFK
+1541 PVKEGYVFK

-1592 PNGKALVYDSDKQV
+1592 PNGQALVYYSDKQV

-1612 YSEDM
+1612 YSADM
-1617 NSWLSPLGTVAFK
+1617 STWGSFLGSVQFK
-1630 FRPVAGNWDI
+1630 FRPVAGDWTI
-1640 SYGPINEQPVLD
+1640 SYGPIGNQPVLD
-1652 GEEVEFGE
+1652 GDYVEFGE
-1660 VSGVGTD
+1660 VSGSGTN
-1667 LSVSGLVVGTTYKI
+1667 LVVSGLEEGKSYKI

-1699 K
+1699 EQSN

>member
-1 MLLKVA
+1 MKKLLSLLAV
-7 WVWSFLYMQI
+7 I
-17 CVANLFKFFVGD
+17 CSLTLITACATPDGE
-29 SNEKII
+29 S
-35 IIVGS
+35 
-40 NMFININNCMCNS
+40 
-53 WWGIGGGIQETSKT
+53 GGGIQETSKT

-116 EATGAKFENL
+116 EATGARFENL

-255 VEIESAK
+255 VEIESAE
-262 VKIEA
+262 VKIDA

-280 DANVTVPKTEIIE
+280 EANVTVPETKIID

-362 KFFVVGNGVASSA
+362 NFFVVSNGVASSA

-433 KISVDVKADVESVI
+433 KISVDVKADVESVV

-497 TYLKNLKMQEVSTKT
+497 TYLRNLKMQEVSTKT

-684 ELRFVMEKA
+684 DLRFVMEKS

-715 TVSIPEGKDYPV
+715 TVSIPEGKDYLV

-760 YTITYVSTE
+760 YTVKYVDPM
-769 EVSGIFMES
+769 GIYTSPFVES
-778 ETLPAGTVHELPQ
+778 ETVLGGTVHELPQ
-791 LDDIPDDDYPKRFG
+791 LDGISAGDLYLRFS
-805 GWYEGVTVNEYGSF
+805 GWYEGVGFMDSGYPDMSK
-819 DWTNATKVSSS
+819 ATKVASS

-839 YAAWVMDV
+839 YAAWVRDH
-847 TITFVTGYEADGII
+847 TLNFITGYESEGII
-861 VDPIKTETYAK
+861 VDPIKTESWAK
-872 INLPTPTAPTGM
+872 IDLPIPTAPDGM
-884 TFEGWYCDGDNDD
+884 IFEGWYYYGDPD
-897 EIIWEWAEKES
+897 EEINWEYAKKAS
-908 SPYMVNRPRTLFA
+908 SPFMVDLVNDYSFYA

-934 VKYVDT
+934 VKYVSTDYD
-940 LGAYTGPFVESE
+940 YTGTFEGEKILSE
-952 TVIGGTVHELP
+952 GTQLELP
-963 QLDGISSGD
+963 QLDGIPDDD
-972 YYFRFNGWYE
+972 YPKRFGGWYE
-982 GVVKEEGEWPNMLNA
+982 GVVMEPGDITPDMTNA

-1016 VRDQTLTFVTGYES
+1016 VMDETVTFVTGYES
-1030 EGISVAPIET
+1030 EGIIVDPIKTET
-1040 ESWAKI
+1040 YAKI
-1046 DLPTPKA
+1046 NLPTLTA
-1053 PDGMIFEGW
+1053 PTGMTFEGW
-1062 YYDGYND
+1062 YCDGDND
-1069 EEIHWEDA
+1069 DVLNEEWAEKVS
-1077 IRALS
+1077 S
-1082 PFMVDLMFN
+1082 PYMVNRTRTLF
-1091 YPLHAK
+1091 AK
-1097 WKPVNAPDFFANKA
+1097 WKLIDAPSFFANKA
-1111 AVTQTDEYGNTT
+1111 AVTQKDENGNTT
-1123 IIEQAICDSSYT
+1123 IIEQGICDSFYT
-1135 EQANRYN
+1135 EQANRYK
-1142 YQNYIAG
+1142 YQDYIAG
-1149 NISGVSVTNSNSEN
+1149 TVNGITISKNDSEN
-1163 IIKNTNYVSGTS
+1163 QVKNTNYVSGTS

-1181 LASVES
+1181 LASTES

-1222 PEVVNLRYKVT
+1222 PEIVNVYETVT
-1233 SDWQTIKFETG
+1233 SEWQTIKFETG
-1244 TLQANWDAFLE
+1244 SLQANWKAFLE

-1349 WYNTTIGTTS
+1349 WYKTTVGTTS

-1365 VPHVGSDSYYIV
+1365 VPHVGSDSYYTV
-1377 DFMDISF
+1377 DFMDMGF

-1393 ISNFEVI
+1393 ISNFEVT

-1441 VEVFAHIGAEN
+1441 VEVFAHIGSEN

-1459 SELRTVIPSDFCSV
+1459 SELRTLTPSEYCSV
-1473 SINSENRPIITNN
+1473 SINSENRPVITNN
-1486 TDMARQYMLWVYDYQ
+1486 TDMTRKYMLWVYDYQ

-1513 VTFDLNGGT
+1513 VTFDLNGGNI
-1522 VDGSGSNITIET
+1522 DGSTNNITIET

-1556 DGDDYITSAT
+1556 DSDDYITSAT

-1592 PNGKALVYDSDKQV
+1592 PNGQALVYDSDKQV

-1612 YSEDM
+1612 YSADM

-1699 K
+1699 E

>member
-1 MLLKVA
+1 M
-7 WVWSFLYMQI
+7 
-17 CVANLFKFFVGD
+17 
-29 SNEKII
+29 
-35 IIVGS
+35 
-40 NMFININNCMCNS
+40 
-53 WWGIGGGIQETSKT
+53 
-67 LKQRINESQDGDII
+67 
-81 DAGKEEIDIKDG
+81 GKEEIEIKDG

-102 TIRNCDAKSGTFIV
+102 TIKNGDAKYGTFTV
-116 EATGAKFENL
+116 ESTGAKFVNL
-126 RNIESIIAD
+126 RNIESVIAD
-135 ERLGEGD
+135 EQLDDGD

-255 VEIESAK
+255 VEIESAE
-262 VKIEA
+262 VKIDA

-280 DANVTVPKTEIIE
+280 DANVKVPETQIID

-410 TSDVWSVWADSLEN
+410 TSDVWSVWAASLEN

-433 KISVDVKADVESVI
+433 KISVDIKADTETVV

-452 PINASYAN
+452 AKNTASSN
-460 QKNVKVTTEWQTV
+460 QKNVKVTNDWQTV

-482 DFLGYLQVVCGQSKK
+482 DWLGFLEVACGQSKK

-541 SAAEWENGAAIRGT
+541 SVAWTNGASLRGN
-555 FVETSKNYLYKV
+555 FVETTNNYLYKV
-567 KFTAAADENNVKFYY
+567 CFTAAADANEVVLNYAV
-582 SADSWAEDNAWGS
+582 DSWAEDNAWGS
-595 ATIGKTATNI
+595 ATIGKTATNF
-605 ELYIPAYQLDG
+605 ELYMPAYQLDG
-616 DELRGA
+616 DEIRGA
-622 EINISIPTKN
+622 ELTFSLSTKN

-638 VKFESLTAI
+638 VKFEPLTAI

-657 DYKVHKKITSTGK
+657 DYKVYKKITSTGK
-670 DNCVVLD
+670 ANCIELEVP
-677 VAANTEA
+677 ANAEA
-684 ELRFVMEKA
+684 DLRFVMEKA

-699 WNNSCS
+699 WNNSSS
-705 FSKFVNKTSA
+705 FTKFVNKTSA
-715 TVSIPEGKDYPV
+715 TVSIPDGKDYLV
-727 LKNTSNTNQS
+727 LKNTSNASQT

-745 WTIVIEDATTTPAVE
+745 WTIVIEDATT
-760 YTITYVSTE
+760 
-769 EVSGIFMES
+769 
-778 ETLPAGTVHELPQ
+778 
-791 LDDIPDDDYPKRFG
+791 
-805 GWYEGVTVNEYGSF
+805 
-819 DWTNATKVSSS
+819 
-830 YTVTKDVTL
+830 
-839 YAAWVMDV
+839 
-847 TITFVTGYEADGII
+847 
-861 VDPIKTETYAK
+861 DP
-872 INLPTPTAPTGM
+872 
-884 TFEGWYCDGDNDD
+884 
-897 EIIWEWAEKES
+897 S
-908 SPYMVNRPRTLFA
+908 
-921 KWKSG
+921 
-926 NTPAVEYT
+926 VEYT

-940 LGAYTGPFVESE
+940 LGVYTGPFVESE
-952 TVIGGTVHELP
+952 TVLGGTVHELP
-963 QLDGISSGD
+963 QLEDIELKSSAEGSDVIS
-972 YYFRFNGWYE
+972 YMTLRFNGWYE
-982 GVVKEEGEWPNMLNA
+982 GVVKEEGEWPNMFNA

-1016 VRDQTLTFVTGYES
+1016 VMDQTLTFVTGYEAD
-1030 EGISVAPIET
+1030 GIIVDPIKT

-1062 YYDGYND
+1062 YYDGYGD

-1082 PFMVDLMFN
+1082 PFMVDLMFD

-1123 IIEQAICDSSYT
+1123 IIEQAICDSAYT

-1149 NISGVSVTNSNSEN
+1149 TVSGVSVTNSNSEN

-1181 LASVES
+1181 LASTES

-1201 VKADSA
+1201 VKSDSEK
-1207 QDVRFVLKD
+1207 DVRFVLKD
-1216 YKLSAN
+1216 FYASVD
-1222 PEVVNLRYKVT
+1222 PEIVNVVKTVT
-1233 SDWQTIKFETG
+1233 NEWQTIKFETG
-1244 TLQANWDAFLE
+1244 TLQADWKAFLE
-1255 IPVGTIDSLYVRNFK
+1255 IPVGTIDSLYVRNLK
-1270 VEPINTNVLPVK
+1270 IEAVDTNVLPVK
-1282 GWKDSEISNRTEDGF
+1282 SAKDSVISNRSENGF
-1297 TVKIDNTDE
+1297 TVDIEDSSEHIMIPGIKGE
-1306 WISIVGQKAEEGNI
+1306 YGNI
-1320 YLVSFDVVAEDETE
+1320 YCISFDISATDTANLS
-1334 FNFGAKASSGKYADA
+1334 FFYKASTSNYADGGV
-1349 WYNTTIGTTS
+1349 IQEIDSTS
-1359 TKIELY
+1359 RKITAY
-1365 VPHVGSDSYYIV
+1365 VPHVGSDFDIGYN
-1377 DFMDISF
+1377 FMSLGF
-1384 NSSVATTLT
+1384 MVNNPTTVT
-1393 ISNFEVI
+1393 VSNFEVTTIDKSDLSMI
-1400 PVPMEEKPAVVI
+1400 PNV
-1412 ALQGDNDRWDQFMG
+1412 
-1426 YLGSGTPF
+1426 YLTTDWSKYAELTPCEN
-1434 TLAAGES
+1434 GES
-1441 VEVFAHIGAEN
+1441 FTTVVVEGYGQSGKIFALTQDTWAGSLKWDGTYIDLRTSIKGYNSSN
-1452 FDNWDVV
+1452 FD
-1459 SELRTVIPSDFCSV
+1459 
-1473 SINSENRPIITNN
+1473 
-1486 TDMARQYMLWVYDYQ
+1486 
-1501 LVVDD
+1501 LVVDYEGSEGRAFIYNRND
-1506 VESQTYS
+1506 VASPYKLWINKNYEIVVEEITYE
-1513 VTFDLNGGT
+1513 VTFNLNGGS
-1522 VDGSGSNITIET
+1522 VNGSTGDITIGT
-1534 VGLSVVT
+1534 IGLSLFT

-1550 GWTETK
+1550 GWTETQ
-1556 DGDDYITSAT
+1556 DDDDYITSAT

-1577 PLQLFDGGDVAGEFA
+1577 PLQLFEGGDVVGDFA
-1592 PNGKALVYDSDKQV
+1592 PDGQTLVFDSDKQV
-1606 YETSFT
+1606 YESSFT
-1612 YSEDM
+1612 YSADM
-1617 NSWLSPLGTVAFK
+1617 NSWGSPVGTVDFKIRPIAGDWNNALGTI
-1630 FRPVAGNWDI
+1630 G
-1640 SYGPINEQPVLD
+1640 YQPELD
-1652 GEEVEFGE
+1652 GEEVEC
-1660 VSGVGTD
+1660 GVMEGMD
-1667 LSVSGLVVGTTYKI
+1667 VNLSVSGLVEGTTYKI

-1699 K
+1699 E

>member
-1 MLLKVA
+1 MKKLLSLLAV
-7 WVWSFLYMQI
+7 I
-17 CVANLFKFFVGD
+17 CSLTLITACATPDGE
-29 SNEKII
+29 S
-35 IIVGS
+35 
-40 NMFININNCMCNS
+40 
-53 WWGIGGGIQETSKT
+53 GGGIQETSKT

-255 VEIESAK
+255 VEIESSE

-280 DANVTVPKTEIIE
+280 DANVTVPETQIIE

-362 KFFVVGNGVASSA
+362 KFFVVSNGVASSA

-410 TSDVWSVWADSLEN
+410 TSDVWSVWAASLEN

-433 KISVDVKADVESVI
+433 KISVDIKADTENVV

-452 PINASYAN
+452 AKNTASSN
-460 QKNVKVTTEWQTV
+460 KKNVKVTNDWQTV

-482 DFLGYLQVVCGQSKK
+482 DWFGFLEVACGQSKK
-497 TYLKNLKMQEVSTKT
+497 TYLRNLKMQEVSTKT
-512 IPTGVWGPNAD
+512 IPTGTWGPDAD

-541 SAAEWENGAAIRGT
+541 SKEWTNSVSIRGN
-555 FVETSKNYLYKV
+555 FVETTKNYLYKV
-567 KFTAAADENNVKFYY
+567 TFTAVADANEVVLNYAV
-582 SADSWAEDNAWGS
+582 DSWAEDNAWGS
-595 ATIGKTATNI
+595 AKIGKTATNF
-605 ELYIPAYQLDG
+605 ELYMPAYQLDG
-616 DELRGA
+616 DEVRGA
-622 EINISIPTKN
+622 ELTFSLSTKN

-638 VKFESLTAI
+638 VKFEPLTAI

-657 DYKVHKKITSTGK
+657 DYKVYKKITSTGK

-715 TVSIPEGKDYPV
+715 TVSIPDGKDYPV
-727 LKNTSNTNQS
+727 LKNTSNASQT

-778 ETLPAGTVHELPQ
+778 ETLPEGTVHELPQ

-872 INLPTPTAPTGM
+872 INLPTLTAPTGM

-897 EIIWEWAEKES
+897 VLNEEWAEKVS

-921 KWKSG
+921 KWKS
-926 NTPAVEYT
+926 
-934 VKYVDT
+934 VD
-940 LGAYTGPFVESE
+940 
-952 TVIGGTVHELP
+952 
-963 QLDGISSGD
+963 
-972 YYFRFNGWYE
+972 
-982 GVVKEEGEWPNMLNA
+982 
-997 TKVTSP
+997 
-1003 YTVTKDV
+1003 
-1010 TLYAVW
+1010 
-1016 VRDQTLTFVTGYES
+1016 
-1030 EGISVAPIET
+1030 
-1040 ESWAKI
+1040 
-1046 DLPTPKA
+1046 
-1053 PDGMIFEGW
+1053 
-1062 YYDGYND
+1062 
-1069 EEIHWEDA
+1069 
-1077 IRALS
+1077 
-1082 PFMVDLMFN
+1082 
-1091 YPLHAK
+1091 
-1097 WKPVNAPDFFANKA
+1097 APDFFANKA
-1111 AVTQTDEYGNTT
+1111 AVTKTDEYGN
-1123 IIEQAICDSSYT
+1123 IIRDDFGNIVIFESAIVDSSYT
-1135 EQANRYN
+1135 EQANRYK
-1142 YQNYIAG
+1142 YQDYIAG
-1149 NISGVSVTNSNSEN
+1149 TVSGVSVTNSNSEN

-1181 LASVES
+1181 LASTES
-1187 FDMYANQNYEVSLE
+1187 FEMNANQNYEVSLE
-1201 VKADSA
+1201 VKADLA

-1216 YKLSAN
+1216 YYASVYFDIAN
-1222 PEVVNLRYKVT
+1222 VSESVT
-1233 SDWQTIKFETG
+1233 TEWQTIKFETG
-1244 TLQANWDAFLE
+1244 TLQADWKAFLE

-1349 WYNTTIGTTS
+1349 WYKTTVGTTA

-1365 VPHVGSDSYYIV
+1365 VPHVGSDSYYAV
-1377 DFMDISF
+1377 DFMDMGF
-1384 NSSVATTLT
+1384 NSSEATTLT
-1393 ISNFEVI
+1393 ISNFEVT
-1400 PVPMEEKPAVVI
+1400 PVPMGEKPAVVI
-1412 ALQGDNDRWDQFMG
+1412 AIKGDNDRWDQFMG
-1426 YLGSGTPF
+1426 YLGSGTSF

-1473 SINSENRPIITNN
+1473 SVNSENRPIITNN

-1556 DGDDYITSAT
+1556 DGDDYITFAT

-1592 PNGKALVYDSDKQV
+1592 PNGQALVYDSDKQV
-1606 YETSFT
+1606 YETSFI
-1612 YSEDM
+1612 YSADM
-1617 NSWLSPLGTVAFK
+1617 STWGSSLGSVQFK
-1630 FRPVAGNWDI
+1630 FRPVAGDWTI
-1640 SYGPINEQPVLD
+1640 SYGPIGNQPVLD
-1652 GEEVEFGE
+1652 GDYVEFGE
-1660 VSGVGTD
+1660 VSGSGTN
-1667 LSVSGLVVGTTYKI
+1667 LVVSGLEEGKSYKI

-1699 K
+1699 E

>member
-1 MLLKVA
+1 M
-7 WVWSFLYMQI
+7 
-17 CVANLFKFFVGD
+17 
-29 SNEKII
+29 
-35 IIVGS
+35 
-40 NMFININNCMCNS
+40 
-53 WWGIGGGIQETSKT
+53 
-67 LKQRINESQDGDII
+67 
-81 DAGKEEIDIKDG
+81 
-93 DSYTIDKAI
+93 
-102 TIRNCDAKSGTFIV
+102 
-116 EATGAKFENL
+116 
-126 RNIESIIAD
+126 
-135 ERLGEGD
+135 
-142 LDIRNCFEIDSVY
+142 
-155 VNGGGSHSIRIASTH
+155 
-170 IKNLYV
+170 
-176 AKEDVRVLLQA
+176 
-187 EGTNAA
+187 
-193 KVENVQISKNC
+193 
-204 KLESEDA
+204 
-211 AAVFEQVQISAD
+211 
-223 VEKVTLAGSATV
+223 AGSATV

-255 VEIESAK
+255 VEIESAE

-280 DANVTVPKTEIIE
+280 DANVTVPETQIIE

-362 KFFVVGNGVASSA
+362 NFFVVSNGVASSA

-433 KISVDVKADVESVI
+433 KISVDVKADVESVV

-497 TYLKNLKMQEVSTKT
+497 TYLRNLKMQEVSTKT

-670 DNCVVLD
+670 DNYVVLD

-684 ELRFVMEKA
+684 DLRFVMEKA

-715 TVSIPEGKDYPV
+715 TVSIPDGKDYLV
-727 LKNTSNTNQS
+727 LKNTSNANQS

-760 YTITYVSTE
+760 YTVTYATPSYYTGTLVDPKTVS
-769 EVSGIFMES
+769 
-778 ETLPAGTVHELPQ
+778 AGTVYELPQ
-791 LDDIPDDDYPKRFG
+791 LEDIELEASDVISYMTLRFG
-805 GWYEGVTVNEYGSF
+805 GWYEGVVLNQGWF
-819 DWTNATKVSSS
+819 VFTNATKVDSS

-839 YAAWVMDV
+839 YAA
-847 TITFVTGYEADGII
+847 F
-861 VDPIKTETYAK
+861 
-872 INLPTPTAPTGM
+872 
-884 TFEGWYCDGDNDD
+884 
-897 EIIWEWAEKES
+897 
-908 SPYMVNRPRTLFA
+908 
-921 KWKSG
+921 
-926 NTPAVEYT
+926 
-934 VKYVDT
+934 
-940 LGAYTGPFVESE
+940 
-952 TVIGGTVHELP
+952 
-963 QLDGISSGD
+963 
-972 YYFRFNGWYE
+972 
-982 GVVKEEGEWPNMLNA
+982 
-997 TKVTSP
+997 
-1003 YTVTKDV
+1003 
-1010 TLYAVW
+1010 

-1030 EGISVAPIET
+1030 EGIVVDPIET
-1040 ESWAKI
+1040 ESLTKI
-1046 DLPTPKA
+1046 NLPTPTA
-1053 PDGMIFEGW
+1053 PDGMVFDGW
-1062 YYDGYND
+1062 YYHGGWDDDDDYEEFDWD
-1069 EEIHWEDA
+1069 ES
-1077 IRALS
+1077 IRVSS
-1082 PFMVDLMFN
+1082 PFVFDWMFD
-1091 YPLHAK
+1091 YPLVAK
-1097 WKPVNAPDFFANKA
+1097 WKAVNVPDFFANKA
-1111 AVTQTDEYGNTT
+1111 AVTQTDENGNTT

-1135 EQANRYN
+1135 EQANRYK
-1142 YQNYIAG
+1142 YQDYIAG
-1149 NISGVSVTNSNSEN
+1149 TVNGITISKNDSEN
-1163 IIKNTNYVSGTS
+1163 QVKNTNYVSGTS

-1181 LASVES
+1181 LASTES
-1187 FDMYANQNYEVSLE
+1187 FEMNANQNYEVSLE
-1201 VKADSA
+1201 VKADLA

-1216 YKLSAN
+1216 YYASVYFDIAN
-1222 PEVVNLRYKVT
+1222 VSESVT
-1233 SDWQTIKFETG
+1233 TEWQTIKFETG
-1244 TLQANWDAFLE
+1244 TLQADWKAFLE
-1255 IPVGTIDSLYVRNFK
+1255 IPVGTIDSLYVRNLK
-1270 VEPINTNVLPVK
+1270 VEAVDTNVLPVK
-1282 GWKDSEISNRTEDGF
+1282 SAKDSVISNRSENGF
-1297 TVKIDNTDE
+1297 TVDIEDSSEHIMIPGIKGE
-1306 WISIVGQKAEEGNI
+1306 YGNI
-1320 YLVSFDVVAEDETE
+1320 YCVSFDVSATDTANLS
-1334 FNFGAKASSGKYADA
+1334 FFYKASTSNYADGGV
-1349 WYNTTIGTTS
+1349 IQEIDSTS
-1359 TKIELY
+1359 RKITAY
-1365 VPHVGSDSYYIV
+1365 VPHVGSDFDIGYNFMSL
-1377 DFMDISF
+1377 DFMV
-1384 NSSVATTLT
+1384 NNPTTVT
-1393 ISNFEVI
+1393 VSNFEVTTIDKSDLSMI
-1400 PVPMEEKPAVVI
+1400 PNV
-1412 ALQGDNDRWDQFMG
+1412 
-1426 YLGSGTPF
+1426 YLTTDWSKYAELTPCEN
-1434 TLAAGES
+1434 GES
-1441 VEVFAHIGAEN
+1441 FTTVVVEGYGQSRKIFALTQDTWAGSLKWDGTYIDLRTSIKGYNSSN
-1452 FDNWDVV
+1452 FD
-1459 SELRTVIPSDFCSV
+1459 
-1473 SINSENRPIITNN
+1473 
-1486 TDMARQYMLWVYDYQ
+1486 
-1501 LVVDD
+1501 LVVEGSEGRAFIYNRND
-1506 VESQTYS
+1506 VASAYKIWINKNYEIVVEETSYQ

-1534 VGLSVVT
+1534 IGLSVVT

-1577 PLQLFDGGDVAGEFA
+1577 QLQLFEGGDVTGDFAVVPNDAGEWVF
-1592 PNGKALVYDSDKQV
+1592 SDKTGISFVSEGDGV
-1606 YETSFT
+1606 YSATFT
-1612 YSEDM
+1612 YQDYM
-1617 NSWLSPLGTVAFK
+1617 KGWGSPEGTCQFKARTVA
-1630 FRPVAGNWDI
+1630 GSWDGV
-1640 SYGPINEQPVLD
+1640 SYGIADSNNQPVID
-1652 GEEVEFGE
+1652 GEA
-1660 VSGVGTD
+1660 VSSIAGKDSNIKVTGM
-1667 LSVSGLVVGTTYKI
+1667 VVGTRYKI
-1681 EVRCTEE
+1681 TFTCFQDGSVT
-1688 GKFFVKVSTVT
+1688 VKVSTVT
-1699 K
+1699 E

>member
-67 LKQRINESQDGDII
+67 LKQRINESKDGDII

-116 EATGAKFENL
+116 EATGARFENL

-211 AAVFEQVQISAD
+211 SAVFEQVQISAD

-255 VEIESAK
+255 VEIESAE
-262 VKIEA
+262 VKIDA

-280 DANVTVPKTEIIE
+280 DANVKVPETQIID

-375 EANKY
+375 DANKY

-410 TSDVWSVWADSLEN
+410 TSDVWSVWAASLEN

-433 KISVDVKADVESVI
+433 KISVDIKADTETVV

-452 PINASYAN
+452 AKNTASSN
-460 QKNVKVTTEWQTV
+460 QKNVKVTNDWQTV

-482 DFLGYLQVVCGQSKK
+482 DFLGHLQVACGQSKK

-541 SAAEWENGAAIRGT
+541 SADWINIASIRGN
-555 FVETSKNYLYKV
+555 FVETTKNYLYKV
-567 KFTAAADENNVKFYY
+567 CFTAAADANEVVLNYAV
-582 SADSWAEDNAWGS
+582 DSWAEDNAWGS
-595 ATIGKTATNI
+595 AKIGKTATNF
-605 ELYIPAYQLDG
+605 ELYMPAYQLDG
-616 DELRGA
+616 DEIRGA
-622 EINISIPTKN
+622 ELSFSLSTKN

-638 VKFESLTAI
+638 VKFEPLTAI

-657 DYKVHKKITSTGK
+657 DYNVHKKITSTGK
-670 DNCVVLD
+670 DNCIELEVP
-677 VAANTEA
+677 ANAEA
-684 ELRFVMEKA
+684 DLRFVMEKA

-699 WNNSCS
+699 WNSSSS

-715 TVSIPEGKDYPV
+715 TVSIPEGKDYLV
-727 LKNTSNTNQS
+727 LKNTSNTRQT

-745 WTIVIEDATTTPAVE
+745 WTIVIENATTDPSVE
-760 YTITYVSTE
+760 YTVKYVSTE

-847 TITFVTGYEADGII
+847 TVTFVTGYEADGII

-872 INLPTPTAPTGM
+872 INLPTLTAPTGM

-897 EIIWEWAEKES
+897 EIIWEWAEKVS

-921 KWKSG
+921 KWNLG
-926 NTPAVEYT
+926 DAPVEFN
-934 VKYVDT
+934 VPEDV
-940 LGAYTGPFVESE
+940 TGLTITKTDSE
-952 TVIGGTVHELP
+952 TVVENSNYLQDLSEWDSWI
-963 QLDGISSGD
+963 ISSQQYSMD
-972 YYFRFNGWYE
+972 
-982 GVVKEEGEWPNMLNA
+982 
-997 TKVTSP
+997 
-1003 YTVTKDV
+1003 
-1010 TLYAVW
+1010 
-1016 VRDQTLTFVTGYES
+1016 
-1030 EGISVAPIET
+1030 
-1040 ESWAKI
+1040 
-1046 DLPTPKA
+1046 
-1053 PDGMIFEGW
+1053 
-1062 YYDGYND
+1062 
-1069 EEIHWEDA
+1069 
-1077 IRALS
+1077 
-1082 PFMVDLMFN
+1082 
-1091 YPLHAK
+1091 
-1097 WKPVNAPDFFANKA
+1097 
-1111 AVTQTDEYGNTT
+1111 
-1123 IIEQAICDSSYT
+1123 SYT
-1135 EQANRYN
+1135 SYK
-1142 YQNYIAG
+1142 
-1149 NISGVSVTNSNSEN
+1149 VSV
-1163 IIKNTNYVSGTS
+1163 
-1175 TEWDYW
+1175 
-1181 LASVES
+1181 
-1187 FDMYANQNYEVSLE
+1187 E
-1201 VKADSA
+1201 VKADSEKEVIFRVADFSLNEAFVQEKATVNTEWNVIEIITGSWQAALNA
-1207 QDVRFVLKD
+1207 QLQVYMGQLD
-1216 YKLSAN
+1216 KLYLR
-1222 PEVVNLRYKVT
+1222 NL
-1233 SDWQTIKFETG
+1233 
-1244 TLQANWDAFLE
+1244 
-1255 IPVGTIDSLYVRNFK
+1255 K
-1270 VEPINTNVLPVK
+1270 VEKLGSRILPVVEFQNSVLS
-1282 GWKDSEISNRTEDGF
+1282 DRTENGF
-1297 TVKIDNTDE
+1297 TVQIDNTDE
-1306 WISIVGQKAEEGNI
+1306 WVCIKGQIANNEDL
-1320 YLVSFDVVAEDETE
+1320 YLVSFDVVAEDETK
-1334 FNFGAKASSGKYADA
+1334 FNFAAKASSGKYADA

-1365 VPHVGSDSYYIV
+1365 VPYVGSDSEAGF
-1377 DFMDISF
+1377 DFMDIGFS
-1384 NSSVATTLT
+1384 SSVATTLT
-1393 ISNFEVI
+1393 ISNFEVN
-1400 PVPMEEKPAVVI
+1400 PVPMEENPAVVI
-1412 ALQGDNDRWDQFMG
+1412 ALQGDNGRWDQFMG
-1426 YLGSGTPF
+1426 YPGSGTSF

-1441 VEVFAHIGAEN
+1441 VQIYAHIGAEN

-1459 SELRTVIPSDFCSV
+1459 SEVRKAINSNFCSV
-1473 SINSENRPIITNN
+1473 SVNSENRPVITND
-1486 TDMARQYMLWVYDYQ
+1486 TDIDRRYKLWISDYL
-1501 LVVDD
+1501 LVITDD
-1506 VESQTYS
+1506 QTYS
-1513 VTFDLNGGT
+1513 VTFDPNGGAI
-1522 VDGSGSNITIET
+1522 DGSTSA
-1534 VGLSVVT
+1534 VT
-1541 PVKEGYIFK
+1541 KEVYELLDVIPVKEGYTFL
-1550 GWTETK
+1550 GWFDA
-1556 DGDDYITSAT
+1556 DGNLVSEIQSGI
-1566 SDMTVYAKWVS
+1566 TVYAEYTNNLEIFANGEVVGDFSVVQDENGGWSYSETAGIPFTSEGDGVYSATFTYQDYMNGWTS
-1577 PLQLFDGGDVAGEFA
+1577 PSGTCAFKARTVAG
-1592 PNGKALVYDSDKQV
+1592 
-1606 YETSFT
+1606 
-1612 YSEDM
+1612 
-1617 NSWLSPLGTVAFK
+1617 SWDGT
-1630 FRPVAGNWDI
+1630 
-1640 SYGPINEQPVLD
+1640 SYGVADNHPVID
-1652 GEEVEFGE
+1652 GEAVSSIIVQNANIV
-1660 VSGVGTD
+1660 VSGF
-1667 LSVSGLVVGTTYKI
+1667 VVGTTYKI
-1681 EVRCTEE
+1681 TFTCFQDGSVT
-1688 GKFFVKVSTVT
+1688 VQVSTVT
-1699 K
+1699 E

>member
-1 MLLKVA
+1 MKKLLSLLAV
-7 WVWSFLYMQI
+7 I
-17 CVANLFKFFVGD
+17 CSLTLITACATPDGE
-29 SNEKII
+29 S
-35 IIVGS
+35 
-40 NMFININNCMCNS
+40 
-53 WWGIGGGIQETSKT
+53 GGGIQETSKT

-255 VEIESAK
+255 VEIESAG
-262 VKIEA
+262 VKIDA

-280 DANVTVPKTEIIE
+280 EANVEVPKTQIID

-312 EGYKFNFKPGDAD
+312 EGYKFNFKPGDTD

-362 KFFVVGNGVASSA
+362 KFFVVSNGVASSA

-392 TIATTADYDVI
+392 TIVTTSDYDVI
-403 TVDNATA
+403 TVDNATS
-410 TSDVWSVWADSLEN
+410 TSDVWSIWADSLEN

-497 TYLKNLKMQEVSTKT
+497 TYLRNLKMQEVSTKT

-670 DNCVVLD
+670 DNYVVLD
-677 VAANTEA
+677 VAANSEA
-684 ELRFVMEKA
+684 DLRFVMEKS

-715 TVSIPEGKDYPV
+715 TVSIPEGKDYLV
-727 LKNTSNTNQS
+727 LQNTSNTNQS

-760 YTITYVSTE
+760 YTVKYVSTE

-805 GWYEGVTVNEYGSF
+805 GWYEGVVMEPGDPTP
-819 DWTNATKVSSS
+819 DMTNATKVTSP

-839 YAAWVMDV
+839 YAVWVMDV
-847 TITFVTGYEADGII
+847 TVTFVTGYEADGII

-872 INLPTPTAPTGM
+872 INLPTLTAPTGM

-897 EIIWEWAEKES
+897 VLNEEWAEKVS
-908 SPYMVNRPRTLFA
+908 SPYMVNRTRTLFA

-940 LGAYTGPFVESE
+940 LGVYTGPFVESE
-952 TVIGGTVHELP
+952 TVLGGTVHELP
-963 QLDGISSGD
+963 QLEDIELKSSAEGSDVIS
-972 YYFRFNGWYE
+972 YMTLRFNGWYE
-982 GVVKEEGEWPNMLNA
+982 GVVKEEGEWPNMFNA

-1016 VRDQTLTFVTGYES
+1016 VMDQTLTFVTGYEAD
-1030 EGISVAPIET
+1030 GIIVAPIET

-1062 YYDGYND
+1062 YYDGYGD

-1082 PFMVDLMFN
+1082 PFMVDLMFD

-1097 WKPVNAPDFFANKA
+1097 WKPINAPDFFANKA

-1181 LASVES
+1181 LASTES

-1306 WISIVGQKAEEGNI
+1306 WISIVGQKAELGNI

-1349 WYNTTIGTTS
+1349 WYKTTVGTTS

-1365 VPHVGSDSYYIV
+1365 VPHVGSDSYYTV
-1377 DFMDISF
+1377 DFMDMGF

-1393 ISNFEVI
+1393 ISNFEVT

-1459 SELRTVIPSDFCSV
+1459 SELRTLTPSEYCSV
-1473 SINSENRPIITNN
+1473 SINSENRPVITNN
-1486 TDMARQYMLWVYDYQ
+1486 TDMTRKYMLWVYDYQ

-1513 VTFDLNGGT
+1513 VTFDPNGGT
-1522 VDGSGSNITIET
+1522 IDGNTSAVTKE
-1534 VGLSVVT
+1534 VYEVLDVV

-1556 DGDDYITSAT
+1556 DGDDYITFAT

-1577 PLQLFDGGDVAGEFA
+1577 PLQLFDGGDVVGDFA
-1592 PNGKALVYDSDKQV
+1592 PNGQTLVYDSDKQV
-1606 YETSFT
+1606 YETSFI
-1612 YSEDM
+1612 YSVDM
-1617 NSWLSPLGTVAFK
+1617 NSWGSPVGTVAFK
-1630 FRPVAGNWDI
+1630 FRPIAGDWNI
-1640 SYGPINEQPVLD
+1640 SYGPISNQPTLD

-1667 LSVSGLVVGTTYKI
+1667 LSVSGLVEGTTYKI

-1699 K
+1699 EQSN

>member
-1 MLLKVA
+1 M
-7 WVWSFLYMQI
+7 
-17 CVANLFKFFVGD
+17 
-29 SNEKII
+29 
-35 IIVGS
+35 
-40 NMFININNCMCNS
+40 
-53 WWGIGGGIQETSKT
+53 
-67 LKQRINESQDGDII
+67 
-81 DAGKEEIDIKDG
+81 GKEEIEIKDG

-102 TIRNCDAKSGTFIV
+102 TIKNGDAKYGTFTV
-116 EATGAKFENL
+116 ESTGAKFVNL
-126 RNIESIIAD
+126 RNIESVIAD
-135 ERLGEGD
+135 EQLDDGD

-176 AKEDVRVLLQA
+176 AKEDVRVLLQT

-211 AAVFEQVQISAD
+211 SAVFEQVQISAD

-255 VEIESAK
+255 VEIESAE
-262 VKIEA
+262 VKIDA

-280 DANVTVPKTEIIE
+280 DANVKVPETQIIN

-410 TSDVWSVWADSLEN
+410 TSDVWSVWAASLEN

-433 KISVDVKADVESVI
+433 KISVDIKADTETVV

-452 PINASYAN
+452 AKNTASSN
-460 QKNVKVTTEWQTV
+460 QKNVKVTNDWQTV

-482 DFLGYLQVVCGQSKK
+482 DWFGFLEVVCGQSKK
-497 TYLKNLKMQEVSTKT
+497 TYLRNLKMQEVSTKT

-541 SAAEWENGAAIRGT
+541 AADWTNIVSIRGN
-555 FVETSKNYLYKV
+555 FVETTNNYLYKV
-567 KFTAAADENNVKFYY
+567 CFTAAADANEVELNYAV
-582 SADSWAEDNAWGS
+582 DSWAEDNAWGS
-595 ATIGKTATNI
+595 AKIGKTATNF
-605 ELYIPAYQLDG
+605 ELYMPAYQLDG
-616 DELRGA
+616 DEIRGA
-622 EINISIPTKN
+622 ELSFSLSTKN

-638 VKFESLTAI
+638 VKFEPLTAI

-657 DYKVHKKITSTGK
+657 DYKVYKKITSTGK

-677 VAANTEA
+677 VDANSEA
-684 ELRFVMEKA
+684 DLRFVMEKA

-715 TVSIPEGKDYPV
+715 TVSIPDGKDYPV

-745 WTIVIEDATTTPAVE
+745 WTIVIENATTTPAVE
-760 YTITYVSTE
+760 YTVKYVT
-769 EVSGIFMES
+769 
-778 ETLPAGTVHELPQ
+778 TDYDYAGTFEGEKILSEGTQLELPQ
-791 LDDIPDDDYPKRFG
+791 LDGIPDDDYPKRFG
-805 GWYEGVTVNEYGSF
+805 GWYEGVVMEPGDTTP
-819 DWTNATKVSSS
+819 DMTNATKVTSP

-839 YAAWVMDV
+839 YAVWVMDV
-847 TITFVTGYEADGII
+847 TLTFVTGYEADGII
-861 VDPIKTETYAK
+861 VDQIKTETYAK
-872 INLPTPTAPTGM
+872 INLPTLTAPTGM

-897 EIIWEWAEKES
+897 EIIWEWAEKVS
-908 SPYMVNRPRTLFA
+908 SPYVVNRPRTLFA
-921 KWKSG
+921 KW
-926 NTPAVEYT
+926 N
-934 VKYVDT
+934 
-940 LGAYTGPFVESE
+940 LG
-952 TVIGGTVHELP
+952 
-963 QLDGISSGD
+963 D
-972 YYFRFNGWYE
+972 
-982 GVVKEEGEWPNMLNA
+982 
-997 TKVTSP
+997 
-1003 YTVTKDV
+1003 
-1010 TLYAVW
+1010 
-1016 VRDQTLTFVTGYES
+1016 
-1030 EGISVAPIET
+1030 AP
-1040 ESWAKI
+1040 S
-1046 DLPTPKA
+1046 
-1053 PDGMIFEGW
+1053 
-1062 YYDGYND
+1062 
-1069 EEIHWEDA
+1069 
-1077 IRALS
+1077 
-1082 PFMVDLMFN
+1082 
-1091 YPLHAK
+1091 
-1097 WKPVNAPDFFANKA
+1097 FFANKA
-1111 AVTQTDEYGNTT
+1111 AVTQKDENGNIIRDDYGN
-1123 IIEQAICDSSYT
+1123 IVIFESAIVDSSYT
-1135 EQANRYN
+1135 EQANRYK
-1142 YQNYIAG
+1142 YQDYIAG
-1149 NISGVSVTNSNSEN
+1149 TVNGITISKNDSEN
-1163 IIKNTNYVSGTS
+1163 QVKNTNYVSGTS

-1181 LASVES
+1181 ITSVES
-1187 FDMYANQNYEVSLE
+1187 FDMNANQNYEVSLE

-1216 YKLSAN
+1216 YYASVYFDIAN
-1222 PEVVNLRYKVT
+1222 VSESVT
-1233 SDWQTIKFETG
+1233 TEWQTIKFETG
-1244 TLQANWDAFLE
+1244 TLQADWKAFLE
-1255 IPVGTIDSLYVRNFK
+1255 IPVGTIDSLYVRNLK
-1270 VEPINTNVLPVK
+1270 VEAVDTNVLPVK
-1282 GWKDSEISNRTEDGF
+1282 SAKDSVISNRSENGF
-1297 TVKIDNTDE
+1297 TVDIEDSSEHIMIPGIKGE
-1306 WISIVGQKAEEGNI
+1306 YGNI
-1320 YLVSFDVVAEDETE
+1320 YCVSFDVSATDETSFTFCCE
-1334 FNFGAKASSGKYADA
+1334 CSSADYSA
-1349 WYNTTIGTTS
+1349 GSVIKDINSTS
-1359 TKIELY
+1359 TNVKAY
-1365 VPHVGSDSYYIV
+1365 VPHLGSNLGIGYNFLSLGFRVTDP
-1377 DFMDISF
+1377 
-1384 NSSVATTLT
+1384 TTVT
-1393 ISNFEVI
+1393 ISNFEVTTVDKSDLSMI
-1400 PVPMEEKPAVVI
+1400 PNVHLTTDWTNYAELTPCENGESFTTVVVE
-1412 ALQGDNDRWDQFMG
+1412 G
-1426 YLGSGTPF
+1426 YGQSGTI
-1434 TLAAGES
+1434 
-1441 VEVFAHIGAEN
+1441 FAMAQDHWEGSFNWQTGAWIDLRTAIKADVYAN
-1452 FDNWDVV
+1452 FDLLIEYYYNEGRYRIVNNNNQTAAYKLWINKNYEIVV
-1459 SELRTVIPSDFCSV
+1459 E
-1473 SINSENRPIITNN
+1473 EIT
-1486 TDMARQYMLWVYDYQ
+1486 Y
-1501 LVVDD
+1501 
-1506 VESQTYS
+1506 E
-1513 VTFDLNGGT
+1513 VTFNLNGGT

-1534 VGLSVVT
+1534 IGLSVVT

-1592 PNGKALVYDSDKQV
+1592 PNGQALVYDSDKQV

-1612 YSEDM
+1612 YSADM
-1617 NSWLSPLGTVAFK
+1617 NSWGSPLGTVAFK
-1630 FRPVAGNWDI
+1630 FRPIAGDWTI
-1640 SYGPINEQPVLD
+1640 SYGPIGNQPVLD

-1667 LSVSGLVVGTTYKI
+1667 LSVSGLVEGTTYKI

-1699 K
+1699 E

>member
-1 MLLKVA
+1 MKKLLSLLAV
-7 WVWSFLYMQI
+7 I
-17 CVANLFKFFVGD
+17 CSLTLITACATPDGE
-29 SNEKII
+29 S
-35 IIVGS
+35 
-40 NMFININNCMCNS
+40 
-53 WWGIGGGIQETSKT
+53 GGGIQETSKT

-116 EATGAKFENL
+116 EATGARFENL

-187 EGTNAA
+187 EGTNAT

-255 VEIESAK
+255 VEIESSE

-280 DANVTVPKTEIIE
+280 DANVTVPETQIIE

-362 KFFVVGNGVASSA
+362 NFFVVSNGVASSA

-433 KISVDVKADVESVI
+433 KISVDVKADVESVV

-497 TYLKNLKMQEVSTKT
+497 TYLRNLKMQEVSTKT

-670 DNCVVLD
+670 DNYVVLD
-677 VAANTEA
+677 VAANSEA
-684 ELRFVMEKA
+684 DLRFVMEKS

-715 TVSIPEGKDYPV
+715 TVSIPDGKDYPV
-727 LKNTSNTNQS
+727 LKNTSNASQT

-760 YTITYVSTE
+760 YTVKYVTTDYDYTGTFE
-769 EVSGIFMES
+769 GEKILS
-778 ETLPAGTVHELPQ
+778 EGTQLELPQ
-791 LDDIPDDDYPKRFG
+791 LDGIPDDDYPKRFG
-805 GWYEGVTVNEYGSF
+805 GWYEGVVMEPGDPTP
-819 DWTNATKVSSS
+819 DMTNATKVTSP

-839 YAAWVMDV
+839 YAVWVMDV
-847 TITFVTGYEADGII
+847 TVTFVTGYEADGII

-897 EIIWEWAEKES
+897 EIIWEWAEKVS

-940 LGAYTGPFVESE
+940 LGVYAGSFVESE
-952 TVIGGTVHELP
+952 TVLGGTVHELP
-963 QLDGISSGD
+963 QLDGISAGD

-982 GVVKEEGEWPNMLNA
+982 GVIKEEGEWPNMLNA
-997 TKVTSP
+997 TKVSSP

-1016 VRDQTLTFVTGYES
+1016 VRDVTVTFITGYES

-1046 DLPTPKA
+1046 DLPTPTA
-1053 PDGMIFEGW
+1053 PDGMIFVGW
-1062 YYDGYND
+1062 YYDGDND
-1069 EEIHWEDA
+1069 EEIEWENA

-1082 PFMVDLMFN
+1082 PFFVDLIFE

-1097 WKPVNAPDFFANKA
+1097 WKPVDAPDFFANKA
-1111 AVTQTDEYGNTT
+1111 AVTKKDENGNTT
-1123 IIEQAICDSSYT
+1123 IIEQAICDSTYT

-1149 NISGVSVTNSNSEN
+1149 TVSGVSVTNSNSEN

-1181 LASVES
+1181 LASTES
-1187 FDMYANQNYEVSLE
+1187 FEMNANQNYEVSLE

-1244 TLQANWDAFLE
+1244 TLQANWYAFLE

-1473 SINSENRPIITNN
+1473 SVNSENRPIITNN

-1506 VESQTYS
+1506 VESQTY
-1513 VTFDLNGGT
+1513 
-1522 VDGSGSNITIET
+1522 
-1534 VGLSVVT
+1534 
-1541 PVKEGYIFK
+1541 
-1550 GWTETK
+1550 
-1556 DGDDYITSAT
+1556 
-1566 SDMTVYAKWVS
+1566 
-1577 PLQLFDGGDVAGEFA
+1577 
-1592 PNGKALVYDSDKQV
+1592 
-1606 YETSFT
+1606 
-1612 YSEDM
+1612 
-1617 NSWLSPLGTVAFK
+1617 
-1630 FRPVAGNWDI
+1630 
-1640 SYGPINEQPVLD
+1640 
-1652 GEEVEFGE
+1652 
-1660 VSGVGTD
+1660 
-1667 LSVSGLVVGTTYKI
+1667 
-1681 EVRCTEE
+1681 
-1688 GKFFVKVSTVT
+1688 
-1699 K
+1699 

>member
-1 MLLKVA
+1 MG
-7 WVWSFLYMQI
+7 
-17 CVANLFKFFVGD
+17 NR
-29 SNEKII
+29 
-35 IIVGS
+35 
-40 NMFININNCMCNS
+40 
-53 WWGIGGGIQETSKT
+53 GGGIQETSKT
-67 LKQRINESQDGDII
+67 LKQRINESKDGEII

-116 EATGAKFENL
+116 EATGARFENL

-211 AAVFEQVQISAD
+211 SAVFEQVQISAD

-255 VEIESAK
+255 VEIESAE
-262 VKIEA
+262 VKIDA

-280 DANVTVPKTEIIE
+280 DANVTVPKTQIID

-348 KDVTLYAKFVELKA
+348 KDVTLYAKFVELEA
-362 KFFVVGNGVASSA
+362 KFFVVSNGVASSA
-375 EANKY
+375 DANKY

-497 TYLKNLKMQEVSTKT
+497 TYLRNLKMQEVSTKT

-670 DNCVVLD
+670 DNYVVLD
-677 VAANTEA
+677 VAANSEA
-684 ELRFVMEKA
+684 DLRFVMEKA

-715 TVSIPEGKDYPV
+715 TVSIPEGKDYLV
-727 LKNTSNTNQS
+727 LKNTSNTSQT

-745 WTIVIEDATTTPAVE
+745 WTIVIEDATTDPSVE
-760 YTITYVSTE
+760 YTVKYVSTE

-819 DWTNATKVSSS
+819 DWTNSTKVSSS

-847 TITFVTGYEADGII
+847 TLTFVTGYEADGII

-872 INLPTPTAPTGM
+872 INLPTPTAPAGM
-884 TFEGWYCDGDNDD
+884 DIVFEGWYYDGDNDD
-897 EIIWEWAEKES
+897 EIKWDCAVQVS
-908 SPYMVNRPRTLFA
+908 SPYTVGRPATLFA
-921 KWKSG
+921 KWK
-926 NTPAVEYT
+926 
-934 VKYVDT
+934 
-940 LGAYTGPFVESE
+940 L
-952 TVIGGTVHELP
+952 IG
-963 QLDGISSGD
+963 
-972 YYFRFNGWYE
+972 
-982 GVVKEEGEWPNMLNA
+982 
-997 TKVTSP
+997 
-1003 YTVTKDV
+1003 
-1010 TLYAVW
+1010 
-1016 VRDQTLTFVTGYES
+1016 
-1030 EGISVAPIET
+1030 
-1040 ESWAKI
+1040 
-1046 DLPTPKA
+1046 
-1053 PDGMIFEGW
+1053 
-1062 YYDGYND
+1062 
-1069 EEIHWEDA
+1069 
-1077 IRALS
+1077 
-1082 PFMVDLMFN
+1082 
-1091 YPLHAK
+1091 
-1097 WKPVNAPDFFANKA
+1097 APDFFANKA
-1111 AVTQTDEYGNTT
+1111 AVTKTDEYGN
-1123 IIEQAICDSSYT
+1123 IIRDDSGNIVILESAIVDSSYT
-1135 EQANRYN
+1135 EQANRYK
-1142 YQNYIAG
+1142 YQDYIAG
-1149 NISGVSVTNSNSEN
+1149 TVNGVTISKNDSEN

-1187 FDMYANQNYEVSLE
+1187 FDMNANQNYKVSLDI
-1201 VKADSA
+1201 KADSEK
-1207 QDVRFVLKD
+1207 DIRILLKD
-1216 YKLSAN
+1216 YYASGDPAIIT
-1222 PEVVNLRYKVT
+1222 VVDKVT
-1233 SDWQTIKFETG
+1233 TEWKTIELETG
-1244 TLQANWDAFLE
+1244 VFQGDWKGFFE
-1255 IPVGTIDSLYVRNFK
+1255 IPIGLIDSLYVRNLKVETVDTEIISVSGNSNSVIYNKSRDGFTAQISDTAEYIGISGIKSEYGKIYSISFDVSSINATTMKFHYKGSTANYADGGAFREISSTPINVTVYVPNVGSDFMGIGYNFMSLGFFVTDPTTVTVSNFK
-1270 VEPINTNVLPVK
+1270 VETVDKSDLSMIPSVYLTTDWGNYAELTPCENGESYTTVEVLANGSSGSIFALTQDPWIGELK
-1282 GWKDSEISNRTEDGF
+1282 WEGTYIDLRTSIKADEYANF
-1297 TVKIDNTDE
+1297 YLIDNY
-1306 WISIVGQKAEEGNI
+1306 EGR
-1320 YLVSFDVVAEDETE
+1320 A
-1334 FNFGAKASSGKYADA
+1334 
-1349 WYNTTIGTTS
+1349 
-1359 TKIELY
+1359 
-1365 VPHVGSDSYYIV
+1365 YIV
-1377 DFMDISF
+1377 NNNNQTAAYKIWI
-1384 NSSVATTLT
+1384 NKNYEIV
-1393 ISNFEVI
+1393 V
-1400 PVPMEEKPAVVI
+1400 EET
-1412 ALQGDNDRWDQFMG
+1412 
-1426 YLGSGTPF
+1426 S
-1434 TLAAGES
+1434 
-1441 VEVFAHIGAEN
+1441 
-1452 FDNWDVV
+1452 
-1459 SELRTVIPSDFCSV
+1459 
-1473 SINSENRPIITNN
+1473 
-1486 TDMARQYMLWVYDYQ
+1486 YQ
-1501 LVVDD
+1501 
-1506 VESQTYS
+1506 

-1534 VGLSVVT
+1534 IGLSVVT

-1577 PLQLFDGGDVAGEFA
+1577 QLQLFEGGDVTGDFA
-1592 PNGKALVYDSDKQV
+1592 VVQDDTGKWVFSDETGISFVSEGDGVYFA
-1606 YETSFT
+1606 TFT
-1612 YSEDM
+1612 YQDYM
-1617 NSWLSPLGTVAFK
+1617 IGWGSPVGTCQFKARTVA
-1630 FRPVAGNWDI
+1630 GSWDGV
-1640 SYGPINEQPVLD
+1640 SYGIADSNNQPVID
-1652 GEEVEFGE
+1652 GEAVSSIAGKDSNIK
-1660 VSGVGTD
+1660 VSGF
-1667 LSVSGLVVGTTYKI
+1667 VVGTRYKI
-1681 EVRCTEE
+1681 TFTCFQDGSVT
-1688 GKFFVKVSTVT
+1688 VQVSTVT
-1699 K
+1699 E

>member
-1 MLLKVA
+1 MKKLLSLLAV
-7 WVWSFLYMQI
+7 I
-17 CVANLFKFFVGD
+17 CSLTLITACATPDGE
-29 SNEKII
+29 S
-35 IIVGS
+35 
-40 NMFININNCMCNS
+40 
-53 WWGIGGGIQETSKT
+53 GGGIQETSKT
-67 LKQRINESQDGDII
+67 LKQRINESKDGDVI
-81 DAGKEEIDIKDG
+81 DLGKEEIEIKDG

-102 TIRNCDAKSGTFIV
+102 TIKNGDAKYGTFTV
-116 EATGAKFENL
+116 ESTGAKFVNL
-126 RNIESIIAD
+126 RNIESVIAD
-135 ERLGEGD
+135 EQLDDGD

-255 VEIESAK
+255 VEIESAE
-262 VKIEA
+262 VKIDA

-280 DANVTVPKTEIIE
+280 DANVKVPETQIID

-362 KFFVVGNGVASSA
+362 KFFVVSNGVASSA
-375 EANKY
+375 DANKY
-380 YSDVTVGKVEGA
+380 YSDVTVGKIEGV

-410 TSDVWSVWADSLEN
+410 TSDVWNVLAASLEN

-433 KISVDVKADVESVI
+433 KISVDIKADTENVV

-452 PINASYAN
+452 AKNTASSN
-460 QKNVKVTTEWQTV
+460 QKNVKVTNDWQTV

-482 DFLGYLQVVCGQSKK
+482 DWLGFLEVACGQSKK

-523 SISVTQVEN
+523 SISVTQVQN

-541 SAAEWENGAAIRGT
+541 SVAWTNGASLRGN
-555 FVETSKNYLYKV
+555 FVETTNNYLYKIT
-567 KFTAAADENNVKFYY
+567 FTAAADANEVVLNYAV
-582 SADSWAEDNAWGS
+582 DSWAEDNAWGS
-595 ATIGKTATNI
+595 AKIGKTATNF
-605 ELYIPAYQLDG
+605 ELYMPAYQLDG
-616 DELRGA
+616 DEVRGA
-622 EINISIPTKN
+622 ELTFSLSTKN

-638 VKFESLTAI
+638 VKFEPLTAI

-670 DNCVVLD
+670 DNCIELEVP
-677 VAANTEA
+677 ANAEA
-684 ELRFVMEKA
+684 DLRFVMEKA

-699 WNNSCS
+699 WNNSSS
-705 FSKFVNKTSA
+705 FTKFVNKTSA
-715 TVSIPEGKDYPV
+715 TVSIPDGKDYLV
-727 LKNTSNTNQS
+727 LKNTSNASQT

-760 YTITYVSTE
+760 YT
-769 EVSGIFMES
+769 
-778 ETLPAGTVHELPQ
+778 
-791 LDDIPDDDYPKRFG
+791 
-805 GWYEGVTVNEYGSF
+805 
-819 DWTNATKVSSS
+819 
-830 YTVTKDVTL
+830 
-839 YAAWVMDV
+839 
-847 TITFVTGYEADGII
+847 
-861 VDPIKTETYAK
+861 
-872 INLPTPTAPTGM
+872 
-884 TFEGWYCDGDNDD
+884 
-897 EIIWEWAEKES
+897 
-908 SPYMVNRPRTLFA
+908 
-921 KWKSG
+921 
-926 NTPAVEYT
+926 

-940 LGAYTGPFVESE
+940 LGVYTGPFVESE
-952 TVIGGTVHELP
+952 TVLGGTVHELP
-963 QLDGISSGD
+963 QLEDIELKSSAEGSDVIS
-972 YYFRFNGWYE
+972 YMTLRFNGWYE
-982 GVVKEEGEWPNMLNA
+982 GVVKEEGEWPNMFNA

-1016 VRDQTLTFVTGYES
+1016 VMDQTLTFVTGYEAD
-1030 EGISVAPIET
+1030 GIIVDPIKT

-1062 YYDGYND
+1062 YYDGYGD

-1082 PFMVDLMFN
+1082 PFMVDLMFD

-1097 WKPVNAPDFFANKA
+1097 WKPVNTPDFFANKA

-1365 VPHVGSDSYYIV
+1365 VPHVGSDSYYTV

-1393 ISNFEVI
+1393 ISNFEVT
-1400 PVPMEEKPAVVI
+1400 PVPMGEKPAVVI

-1459 SELRTVIPSDFCSV
+1459 SELRTLTPSEYCSV
-1473 SINSENRPIITNN
+1473 SVNSENRPVITNN
-1486 TDMARQYMLWVYDYQ
+1486 TDMTRKYMLWVYDYK

-1506 VESQTYS
+1506 EETYS
-1513 VTFDLNGGT
+1513 VTFDPNGGII
-1522 VDGSGSNITIET
+1522 DGSTSA
-1534 VGLSVVT
+1534 VT
-1541 PVKEGYIFK
+1541 KEVSELLDVIPVKEGYTFL
-1550 GWTETK
+1550 GWFDT
-1556 DGDDYITSAT
+1556 DGNLVSEIESGI
-1566 SDMTVYAKWVS
+1566 TVYAEYSNNLEIFANGEIVGDFSVVHDENGGWS
-1577 PLQLFDGGDVAGEFA
+1577 YSETAGIPFTSEGDG
-1592 PNGKALVYDSDKQV
+1592 VYSA
-1606 YETSFT
+1606 TFT
-1612 YSEDM
+1612 YQDYM
-1617 NSWLSPLGTVAFK
+1617 NGWTSPSGTCAFK
-1630 FRPVAGNWDI
+1630 ARTIAGSWDGT
-1640 SYGPINEQPVLD
+1640 SYGVADNHPVID
-1652 GEEVEFGE
+1652 GEAVSSIIVQNANIV
-1660 VSGVGTD
+1660 VSGFVDGNK
-1667 LSVSGLVVGTTYKI
+1667 YKI
-1681 EVRCTEE
+1681 TFTCFQDGSVT
-1688 GKFFVKVSTVT
+1688 VKVSTVT
-1699 K
+1699 E

>member
-1 MLLKVA
+1 MG
-7 WVWSFLYMQI
+7 
-17 CVANLFKFFVGD
+17 NR
-29 SNEKII
+29 
-35 IIVGS
+35 
-40 NMFININNCMCNS
+40 
-53 WWGIGGGIQETSKT
+53 GGGIQETSKT
-67 LKQRINESQDGDII
+67 LKQRINESKDGDVI
-81 DAGKEEIDIKDG
+81 DLGKEEIEIKDG

-102 TIRNCDAKSGTFIV
+102 TIKNGDAKYGTFTV
-116 EATGAKFENL
+116 ESTGAKFVNL
-126 RNIESIIAD
+126 RNIESVIAD
-135 ERLGEGD
+135 EQLDDGD

-255 VEIESAK
+255 VEIESAE
-262 VKIEA
+262 VKIDA

-280 DANVTVPKTEIIE
+280 DANVKVPETQIIE

-362 KFFVVGNGVASSA
+362 KFFVVSNGVASSA

-380 YSDVTVGKVEGA
+380 YSDVTVGKVEGV

-410 TSDVWSVWADSLEN
+410 TSDVWSVWAASLEN

-433 KISVDVKADVESVI
+433 KISVDIKADTETVV

-452 PINASYAN
+452 AKNTASSN
-460 QKNVKVTTEWQTV
+460 QKNVKVTNDWQTV

-482 DFLGYLQVVCGQSKK
+482 DWLGFLEVACGQSKK
-497 TYLKNLKMQEVSTKT
+497 TYLKNLKMEEVSTKT

-541 SAAEWENGAAIRGT
+541 SEDWINIASIRGN
-555 FVETSKNYLYKV
+555 FVETTNNYLYKV
-567 KFTAAADENNVKFYY
+567 CFTAAADANEVVLNYAV
-582 SADSWAEDNAWGS
+582 DSWAEDNAWGS
-595 ATIGKTATNI
+595 AKIGKTATNF
-605 ELYIPAYQLDG
+605 ELYMPAYQLDG
-616 DELRGA
+616 DEVRGA
-622 EINISIPTKN
+622 ELSFSLSTKN

-638 VKFESLTAI
+638 VKFEPLTAI

-657 DYKVHKKITSTGK
+657 DYNVHKKITSTGK
-670 DNCVVLD
+670 DNCIELEVP
-677 VAANTEA
+677 ANAEA
-684 ELRFVMEKA
+684 DLRFVMEKA

-699 WNNSCS
+699 WNNSSS
-705 FSKFVNKTSA
+705 FTKFVNKTSA
-715 TVSIPEGKDYPV
+715 TVSIPDGKDYLV
-727 LKNTSNTNQS
+727 LKNTSNASQT

-745 WTIVIEDATTTPAVE
+745 WTIVIEDATTTPVTE
-760 YTITYVSTE
+760 YTITYATPSYYT
-769 EVSGIFMES
+769 G
-778 ETLPAGTVHELPQ
+778 TLVEPKTLSAGTVYELPQ
-791 LDDIPDDDYPKRFG
+791 LEDIELKGSDEGGDVRYMTLHFG
-805 GWYEGVTVNEYGSF
+805 GWYEGVVLNEGWF
-819 DWTNATKVSSS
+819 VFTNATKVDSS

-839 YAAWVMDV
+839 YAA
-847 TITFVTGYEADGII
+847 F
-861 VDPIKTETYAK
+861 
-872 INLPTPTAPTGM
+872 
-884 TFEGWYCDGDNDD
+884 
-897 EIIWEWAEKES
+897 
-908 SPYMVNRPRTLFA
+908 
-921 KWKSG
+921 
-926 NTPAVEYT
+926 
-934 VKYVDT
+934 
-940 LGAYTGPFVESE
+940 
-952 TVIGGTVHELP
+952 
-963 QLDGISSGD
+963 
-972 YYFRFNGWYE
+972 
-982 GVVKEEGEWPNMLNA
+982 
-997 TKVTSP
+997 
-1003 YTVTKDV
+1003 
-1010 TLYAVW
+1010 
-1016 VRDQTLTFVTGYES
+1016 VRDHTLTFVTGYES
-1030 EGISVAPIET
+1030 EGIVVDPIET
-1040 ESWAKI
+1040 ESLTKI
-1046 DLPTPKA
+1046 NLPTPTA
-1053 PDGMIFEGW
+1053 PEGMIFDGW
-1062 YYDGYND
+1062 YYDGAWDGDY
-1069 EEIHWEDA
+1069 EEFDWDNSV
-1077 IRALS
+1077 RVSS
-1082 PFMVDLMFN
+1082 PFVFDWMFD
-1091 YPLHAK
+1091 YSLVAK
-1097 WKPVNAPDFFANKA
+1097 WKPVDAPDFFANKA
-1111 AVTQTDEYGNTT
+1111 AVTQKDENGNTT
-1123 IIEQAICDSSYT
+1123 IIEQAICDSAYT
-1135 EQANRYN
+1135 EQASRYN

-1149 NISGVSVTNSNSEN
+1149 TVSGVSVTNSNSEN

-1181 LASVES
+1181 LASTES
-1187 FDMYANQNYEVSLE
+1187 FEMNANQNYEVSLE

-1349 WYNTTIGTTS
+1349 WYKTTVGTTA

-1365 VPHVGSDSYYIV
+1365 VPHVGSDSYYTV
-1377 DFMDISF
+1377 DFMDMGF
-1384 NSSVATTLT
+1384 KSSVATTLT
-1393 ISNFEVI
+1393 ISNFEVT
-1400 PVPMEEKPAVVI
+1400 PVPMGEKPAVVI

-1426 YLGSGTPF
+1426 YLGSGTSF

-1459 SELRTVIPSDFCSV
+1459 SELRTLTPSEYCSV
-1473 SINSENRPIITNN
+1473 SVNSENRPIITNN
-1486 TDMARQYMLWVYDYQ
+1486 TDMTRKYMLWVYDYQ

-1506 VESQTYS
+1506 EETYS
-1513 VTFDLNGGT
+1513 VTFDPNGGII
-1522 VDGSGSNITIET
+1522 DGSTSA
-1534 VGLSVVT
+1534 VT
-1541 PVKEGYIFK
+1541 KEVSELLDVIPVKEGYTFL
-1550 GWTETK
+1550 GWFDA
-1556 DGDDYITSAT
+1556 DGNLVSEIQSGI
-1566 SDMTVYAKWVS
+1566 TVYAEYTNN
-1577 PLQLFDGGDVAGEFA
+1577 LEIFANGDVTGDFAVVQDDTGEWVFSDET
-1592 PNGKALVYDSDKQV
+1592 GISFVSEGDGVYSA
-1606 YETSFT
+1606 TFT
-1612 YSEDM
+1612 YQDYMKGWGS
-1617 NSWLSPLGTVAFK
+1617 SVGTCQFKARTVA
-1630 FRPVAGNWDI
+1630 GSWDGV
-1640 SYGPINEQPVLD
+1640 SYGIADSNNQPVID
-1652 GEEVEFGE
+1652 GEA
-1660 VSGVGTD
+1660 VSSIAGKDSNIKVTGM
-1667 LSVSGLVVGTTYKI
+1667 VVGTTYKI
-1681 EVRCTEE
+1681 TFTCFQDGSVT
-1688 GKFFVKVSTVT
+1688 VQVSTVT